1 MPEIQIIAKDNHK
14 TLVTTEGTSA
24 KLSEASVVL
33 VKVAASDVL
42 VVNREGTNAVIRLKN
57 GETIVIEGF
66 FSGTAEPKDNSL
78 VFQDENGQLI
88 WAKFKDAENDADADS
103 DADADADSDV
113 EPQALL
119 GEDLPAALPAEA
131 PQELVSD
138 VIYQPISSI
147 EPLLYHDAGVNP
159 WLWAAIPLVAGGII
173 AAASNHDS
181 NDDSS
186 APVDTTPP
194 STDGV
199 TFSVDPVTSDNVIN
213 ASEASGN
220 VTITGVL
227 KNIPADA
234 ANTAV
239 TVVINGVTYNATVDK
254 AAGTWTVSVPG
265 SALVADAD
273 KTIDATVTFKDA
285 AGNSS
290 SVNDTQT
297 YTIDTVA
304 PNTDEVDFSVD
315 SVTADN
321 VINASEAAG
330 EVTITGVLKNI
341 PADAANTVVTV
352 VVNGVSYTAT
362 VDKAAGTWTVNVP
375 GSGLVADTDK
385 TIDATVTFTDAAGN
399 SSTVSDTQLYTLDTT
414 APDVDGVNF
423 TVDSVTADNVIN
435 ASEAAGEVT
444 ITGVLKNIP
453 ADATTTVVTVVVN
466 GVSYTATV
474 DSTAGTWT
482 VSVPGSGLVAD
493 TDKTIDA
500 TVTFT
505 DAAGNSST
513 VSDTQTYTLD
523 TTAPTVVLEDVST
536 NDNTPALT
544 GTVSDPSA
552 TVVVTIDGVDY
563 PAVNNGDGTWTLADN
578 TLPTL
583 ADGPHTVTV
592 TATDAAGNKGT
603 DTGVVTVDTA
613 APNTG
618 TVNFSIDSVTA
629 DNVINAS
636 EASGNVT
643 VTGVLKN
650 VPADAA
656 NTVVT
661 VVINGQTY
669 TATVDSTAG
678 TWTVSVPGSELTADA
693 DKTIDAKVTFTDAA
707 GNSSSIN
714 DTQTYTIDTTAPD
727 APVIN
732 PVNGTDPI
740 TGTAE
745 PGSTVTV
752 TYPDGSTAS
761 VVAGPDGTWTVPNP
775 GLNDGDTVTAVTEDP
790 AGNTSG
796 PATAVVDA
804 VAPTVALDDVLTNDS
819 TPALTGTVS
828 DPTATVVVNVDGTD
842 YPAVNNGDGTWTL
855 VDNTLPTL
863 ADGPHTITVTAT
875 DAAGNVGT
883 DTGVVTVDTTAPA
896 APVIDPVNGTDPIT
910 GTAEPGSTVTVTYP
924 DGSTASVVAGP
935 DGTWTVPN
943 PGLNDGDTVT
953 AVTEDPAG
961 NTSGPAT
968 AVVDAVAPTV
978 ALDDVLTSDSTPALT
993 GTVSDPTATVVV
1005 NVDGTDYPAVNNGDG
1020 TWTLV
1025 DNTLPT
1031 LADGPH
1037 TITVTATDAA
1047 GNVGTDTGVV
1057 TVDTTAPA
1065 APVIDPVNGTDP
1077 ITGTAEPG
1085 STVTV
1090 TYPDGSTASVVAGP
1104 DGTWTVPNPGLN
1116 DGDTVTAVTEDP
1128 AGNTSGPATAVVDAV
1143 APTVALDDVLTS
1155 DSTPALTGTV
1165 SDPTATVVVNVDGTD
1180 YPAVN
1185 NGDGTWTLVDNTLP
1199 TLADGPHTITV
1210 TATDAAGNVGTD
1222 TGVVTVDTTA
1232 PAAPVIDPV
1241 NGTDPITGTAEPG
1254 STVTVTYPDGTTATV
1269 VAGTDGSWSVPNPG
1283 NLVDGDTVTA
1293 TATDP
1298 AGNTSLPGT
1307 GTVSADITAP
1317 VVALDDVLTNDSTP
1331 ALTGTVNDPTATV
1344 VVNVDGVDYP
1354 AVNNGD
1360 GTWTLA
1366 DNTLPTL
1373 ADGPHTITVTAT
1385 DAAGN
1390 VGNDTAVVT
1399 IDTVAPNAP
1408 VLDPINATDPVSGQA
1423 EPGSTVTVT
1432 YPDGTTA
1439 TVVAGT
1445 DGSWSVPN
1453 PGNLVDG
1460 DTVTATA
1467 TDPAGNTSLPGTGT
1481 VSADITAP
1489 VVALDD
1495 VLTNDS
1501 TPALTGTVND
1511 PTATVVVNV
1520 DGVDY
1525 PAVNNGDGTWTLAD
1539 NTLPTLADGPH
1550 TITVTATDAA
1560 GNVGNDT
1567 AVVTI
1572 DTVAPNAPV
1581 LDPINATDPVSG
1593 QAEPGST
1600 VTVTYPDGTTATVV
1614 AGTDGSWSV
1623 PNPGNL
1629 VDGDTVTATATDPAG
1644 NTSLP
1649 GTGTVSADITAPV
1662 VALDD
1667 VLTNDSTPALTGTVN
1682 DPTATV
1688 VVNVDGVDYPAV
1700 NNGDGTWTLADN
1712 TLPALTDGPHTI
1724 TVTAT
1729 DAAGNV
1735 GNDTAV
1741 VTIDTVAPNAPVLDP
1756 INATD
1761 PVSGQAEPGSTVTVT
1776 YPDGTTATVVAGTD
1790 GSWSVPNP
1798 GNLVDGDT
1806 VTATATD
1813 PAGNTSLPGTGTVS
1827 ADITAPVVALD
1838 DVLTNDST
1846 PALTGTVNDPT
1857 ATVVV
1862 NVDGVDYPAVNNG
1875 DGTWTLADNTLPAL
1889 TDGPHTITVTATDAA
1904 GNVGND
1910 TAVVTID
1917 TVAPNAPVLDPI
1929 NATDPVS
1936 GQAEPG
1942 STVTVT
1948 YPDGTTATVVAGTDG
1963 SWSVPNPGNLVDG
1976 DTVTATATDP
1986 AGNTSLPG
1994 TGTVSADITAPVVAL
2009 DDVLTNDSTPA
2020 LTGTVN
2026 DPTATVVV
2034 NVDGV
2039 DYPAVNNGDGTWT
2052 LADNTLPTLADGP
2065 HTITVTATDAA
2076 GNVGNDTAVVTI
2088 DTVAPNAPVLDPI
2101 NATDPVSGQA
2111 EPGSTVTVTYPDG
2124 TTATV
2129 VAGTDGSWSVPN
2141 PGNLVDG
2148 DTVTATAT
2156 DPAGN
2161 TSLPGTG
2168 TVSADI
2174 TAPVV
2179 ALDDVLTND
2188 STPALT
2194 GTVNDPTATVV
2205 VNVDGVD
2212 YPAVNNGDGT
2222 WTLADNTLPTLADG
2236 PHTITVT
2243 ATDAAGNV
2251 GNDTAVV
2258 TIDTSLPVVSL
2269 DDLTTNDTTPA
2280 LTGAIDDPTA
2290 TVVVNVDG
2298 IDYPAT
2304 NNGDGTWTLADNI
2317 LPALIDGPHTVTV
2330 TATDPAG
2337 NTATDTATLTI
2348 DTVPADLI
2356 GAITIP
2362 EDLNGDGILNADE
2375 LGTDGSFNAQVAL
2388 GPDAVDGTVVNVNGV
2403 NYTVTAADLANGYI
2417 TAAIP
2422 VTGEGPVAIHAE
2434 AVDAQGNV
2442 DVADADVTVTVDTVP
2457 ADLIGAITI
2466 PEDLNGD
2473 GILNADELGTD
2484 GSFNAQVALGPD
2496 ALDGTV
2502 VNVNGVNYTVTA
2514 ADLANGYITAAIPVT
2529 GEGPVAIHAE
2539 AVDAQGNVDVADA
2552 DVTVTVDTVPA
2563 DLIGAITIPEDL
2575 NGDGILNADELGTDG
2590 SFNAQVALGPDAIDG
2605 TVVNVNG
2612 TNYTVTAADLANGYI
2627 TATLDATAADPV
2639 TGQIVIHAEAVDAQG
2654 NVDVADADVTVTVDT
2669 VPADL
2674 IGAITIPEDL
2684 NGDGILNADELG
2696 TDGSFNAQVALGP
2709 DAIDGTVVNVNGT
2722 NYTVTAA
2729 DLANGYITAAIPVTG
2744 EGPVAIH
2751 AEAVDAQGNVD
2762 VADADV
2768 TVTVDTVPADL
2779 IGAITIP
2786 EDLNGDGILN
2796 ADELGTDGSFNAQ
2809 VALGPDAVDGTVV
2822 NVNGVNY
2829 TVTAADLANG
2839 YITAAIPVT
2848 GEGPVAI
2855 HAEAVDAQGNVDV
2868 ADADVT
2874 VTVDTV
2880 PADLIGAITIPE
2892 DLNGDGILNADEL
2905 GTDGSFNA
2913 QVALGPDALDGTVVN
2928 VNGVNYTVTAAD
2940 LANGYITAAIPVT
2953 GEGPVAIHAE
2963 AVDAQ
2968 GNVDVAD
2975 ADVTVTVD
2983 TVPADLIGAI
2993 TIPEDL
2999 NGDGILN
3006 ADELGTDGSFNAQ
3019 VALGPD
3025 AIDGTV
3031 VNVNGTNYT
3040 VTAADLANGYITAA
3054 IPVTGEGPVAIHAE
3068 AVDAQGNVDVADADV
3083 TVTVDTV
3090 PADLIGAITIPEDLN
3105 GDGILNADELGT
3117 DGSFNAQVA
3126 LGPDAIDGTVVNVNG
3141 TNYTVTAA
3149 DLANGY
3155 ITAAIP
3161 VTGEGPVAIH
3171 AEAVDAQGNVD
3182 VADAD
3187 VTVTVDTVPA
3197 DLIGAITIP
3206 EDLNGDGILNAD
3218 ELGTD
3223 GSFNAQVALGP
3234 DAVDG
3239 TVVNVNGVNYT
3250 VTAADLANG
3259 YITAAIPVTG
3269 EGPVAIHAEAVDA
3282 QGNVDVADADVT
3294 VTVDTVPA
3302 DLIGAIT
3309 IPEDLNGDGILNA
3322 DELGTDG
3329 SFNAQVAL
3337 GPDALDGTVVNVNG
3351 VNYTVTAADLANG
3364 YITAAIPVTGEG
3376 PVAIH
3381 AEAVDAQGNVDVADA
3396 DVTVT
3401 VDTVPADLIGAITI
3415 PEDLNGDGILN
3426 ADELG
3431 TDGSFNAQVALG
3443 PDAIDGT
3450 VVNVNGTNYTVTAAD
3465 LANGYIT
3472 AAIPV
3477 TGEGP
3482 VAIHAEA
3489 VDAQGNVDVADA
3501 DVTVTVDTVPADLI
3515 GAITIPEDLNGDGI
3529 LNADELGTDG
3539 SFNAQVALGPDAIDG
3554 TVVNVNGTNYTV
3566 TAADLAN
3573 GYITAAIP
3581 VTGEGPVAIH
3591 AEAVD
3596 AQGNVD
3602 VADADVTVTVDTV
3615 PADLIGA
3622 ITIPEDLNG
3631 DGILNAD
3638 ELGTDGS
3645 FNAQVALGP
3654 DAIDGTVVNVNGT
3667 NYTVTAADLAN
3678 GYITAAIPV
3687 TGEGPVAI
3695 HAEAVDAQ
3703 GNVDVADADVTVTVD
3718 TVPADLIGAITIP
3731 EDLNGDGI
3739 LNADEL
3745 GTDGSFNA
3753 QVALGP
3759 DAVDGTVV
3767 NVNGVNYTVTA
3778 ADLANGYITAAIP
3791 VTGEGPVAIH
3801 AEAVD
3806 AQGNVDV
3813 ADADVTVTVDT
3824 VPADLIGAITI
3835 PEDLN
3840 GDGILNADE
3849 LGTDGSFNAQVA
3861 LGPDALDGTVVN
3873 VNGVNYTVT
3882 AADLANGYI
3891 TAAIPV
3897 TGEGPVAIHA
3907 EAVDAQGNVDVADAD
3922 VTVTVDTVPAD
3933 LIGAITIPED
3943 LNGDG
3948 ILNADELGT
3957 DGSFNAQVALGP
3969 DAIDGTV
3976 VNVNGT
3982 NYTVTAA
3989 DLANGYITA
3998 AIPVTGEGPV
4008 AIHAE
4013 AVDAQ
4018 GNVDVADADVTV
4030 TVDTVPADLIG
4041 AITIPEDLNGDGI
4054 LNADELGTDG
4064 SFNAQVALGPD
4075 AIDGTVVN
4083 VNGVNYTVTAADLAN
4098 GYITAAIPVTGEGPV
4113 AIHAEAVD
4121 AQGNVDVADADVTVT
4136 VDTVPADLIGA
4147 ITIPE
4152 DLNGDGILNA
4162 DELGTDGSFNAQVA
4176 LGPDAIDG
4184 TVVNVNGT
4192 NYTVTAADLANGY
4205 ITATLDATAAD
4216 PVTGQIVI
4224 HAEAVDAQGNVD
4236 VADADV
4242 TVTVDTVPADLIGAI
4257 TIPEDL
4263 NGDGILN
4270 ADELG
4275 TDGSFNAQVAL
4286 GPDAVD
4292 GTVVNVNGTN
4302 YTVTAADLAN
4312 GYITAAI
4319 PVTGEGPV
4327 AIHAEAVDA
4336 QGNVDVADADVTVTV
4351 DTVPADLIGAITI
4364 PEDLNG
4370 DGILNADELG
4380 TDGSF
4385 NAQVALGPD
4394 AVDGTVVNVNG
4405 TNYTVT
4411 AADLANGYIT
4421 AAIPV
4426 TGEGPVAIHAEAVD
4440 AQGNVDV
4447 ADADVT
4453 VTVDTVP
4460 ADLIGAITIPEDLNG
4475 DGILNAD
4482 ELGTDGSF
4490 NAQVAL
4496 GPDALDGTV
4505 VNVNGTNYTVT
4516 AADLANGYITAAIPV
4531 TGEGP
4536 VAIHA
4541 EAVDAQGNVDVA
4553 DADVTVTV
4561 DTVPA
4566 DLIGA
4571 ITIPEDLNGDGILN
4585 ADELGTDGS
4594 FNAQVA
4600 LGPDAIDG
4608 TVVNVNGT
4616 NYTVTAADLANGYI
4630 TAAIPVT
4637 GEGPVAIH
4645 AEAVDAQGNVD
4656 VADADVTVTVDTVP
4670 ADLIGAI
4677 TIPEDLNGDGILNAD
4692 ELGTDGSF
4700 NAQVALGPD
4709 AVDGTVVNVNGVNY
4723 TVTAAD
4729 LANGY
4734 ITAAI
4739 PVTGEGP
4746 VAIHA
4751 EAVDAQGNVDVADAD
4766 VTVTVDTVPADLIG
4780 AITIPE
4786 DLNGDGILNAAEL
4799 GTDGTFNAQV
4809 ALGPDAVDGTVV
4821 NVNGTNYTVTAADLA
4836 NGYITATLDATAADP
4851 VTGQIVIHA
4860 EAVDAQGNVDVADA
4874 DVTLTIDTTP
4884 QDLITAITVPEDL
4897 NGDGILNAAE
4907 LGTDGTFNAQVALGP
4922 DAVDGTVVNVNGTN
4936 YTVTAADLANGYITA
4951 TLDAT
4956 AADPVT
4962 GQIVIH
4968 AEAVDAQGNV
4978 DVADADV
4985 TLTIDTTPQDL
4996 ITAITVPEDLNGDGI
5011 LNAAELGTDGTFN
5024 AQVALG
5030 PDAVDGT
5037 VVNVNGTNYTVTAAD
5052 LANGY
5057 ITATLDATAADP
5069 VTGQIVIHAEA
5080 VDAQGNVDVADAD
5093 VTLTID
5099 TTPQDLI
5106 TAITVPEDLN
5116 GDGILNAAELGTD
5129 GTFNAQVAL
5138 GPDAIDGTVVN
5149 VNGTNYTVTAADLA
5163 NGYITAILAATA
5175 ADPVTGQIVIHAEAV
5190 DAQGNVDVADADVTV
5205 TLDVTPPDIT
5215 TTVLAIDSVTADN
5228 ILDATEAGG
5237 TVTLTGTLTNVPADA
5252 TTTGVV
5258 VTINGNDYTATVDAI
5273 AGTWTVNVA
5282 GNDLALDPD
5291 LTVDAK
5297 ATFTDLAGNSSTLQD
5312 TQTYTLAGS
5321 ITAFDNTDHAVLS
5334 PKPALVGDD
5343 VSLGSTSYLVLTSV
5357 AGLDLQL
5364 GGNSL
5369 GFTVAA
5375 GHEGDVTFQYSGL
5388 IDAAV
5393 LSDYKLVVQK
5403 FNTTTNQWESIHGDA
5418 NSSLISLHLLGIGT
5432 GNVPGA
5438 VLDGLDAGQYRA
5450 FLAYDGLL
5458 GLGVLGTLSA
5468 TMDDY
5473 DLSVAGGY
5481 EIGNAEGNVITDPDP
5496 TTGQVDQVTAN
5507 TYVSSVNGHPIDA
5520 DGETFAGTYGTIT
5533 FYQDGSYVYVPNA
5546 DGSGVGQTDV
5556 FTYTLTDSVTGA
5568 TGQANLNI
5576 VFDSIRAAD
5585 NLVEVE
5591 LNPQYQLVGTETDS
5605 AFYGV
5610 LLNVGNIVDL
5620 QLLTVDTVD
5629 FTIGAGQE
5637 GVATFNFNSL
5647 IGASALGDYNVV
5659 LQKYNDVTGQWE
5671 AVNGTGDRSLLNLT
5685 LLGNTPTAQIGGLTE
5700 GEYRAFLS
5708 FNGLVGGAVAVTLNG
5723 SVDVYNPAVITGYD
5737 VVAAHGN
5744 LISDPNTNG
5753 DVDIA
5758 TPNSII
5764 SEVNGVAVS
5773 ASPTEI
5779 IGTHGTLLIYANG
5792 DYTYTPNADS
5802 AGLGQVDQFTY
5813 TLLDPA
5819 SNTTS
5824 QATFYVHLDSKVVDM
5839 NWDAADPSQP
5849 ATVTITAVDDAVNA
5863 AIAAEP
5869 HLIEDDRALGSAT
5882 YLALLSLAGINLQAP
5897 LPFVNSTV
5905 EFNVGAGETGTATF
5919 KYSSL
5924 INEGALGDYQLV
5936 VQKFNTAT
5944 NRWES
5949 ITGSSEA
5956 SLLNLSVLGIG
5967 VNATPGVVV
5976 EGLDEGQYRAFMTY
5990 NGLYGKSI
5998 LGTLSGTMDVYDPNQ
6013 IDFTGLA
6020 SEGNVITGLGV
6031 GTNADAVT
6039 GYTIVDSVTVNGVTT
6054 NVDPNTG
6061 TIIQGQY
6068 GTLQIFANGDY
6079 IYTPNNTNANLGLV
6093 DHFTYTLADPLG
6105 GNISASLDFTIGNST
6120 PVIAVD
6126 DLAVAVVNP
6135 EYLQIGNDVAVDS
6148 YLYVALLSLTDNF
6161 DFQLGGQGVDFT
6173 LTDSTLNDVTFNYS
6187 ALIDASLLADYVLVV
6202 QKFDTATNQWVAVNG
6217 TGEADLL
6224 SLAAFGGNS
6233 VTLEGLAAGQYRAYM
6248 TYAGSGVG
6256 VSLLGTL
6263 SVQKDVFDATN
6274 ITGFSTQVAEG
6285 NVIHD
6290 VGLNGHADTA
6300 SGFSTVTS
6308 VDFNGTSYTVNA
6320 TGVTTIVGDH
6330 GTLSIYAN
6338 GNYSYQPNGEAA
6350 SLGQVDQFT
6359 YTLSDGLNTS
6369 QATLYLHI
6377 DSDAVDM
6384 TWNTSDPSQPATINA
6399 VDAIDNVVSA
6409 GVDIVPQ
6416 AEFGVAVGNANYLAL
6431 IGITQDFN
6439 VPVLG
6444 TPSVGFTIEA
6454 GHEAEV
6460 TFSYGAALSVSLLND
6475 YKVVLQ
6481 QKGADGSWYNID
6493 GGTSTGLLNIGL
6505 LGSGGFGATVQLDQG
6520 EYRAFMVYTG
6530 VGLGLLGRMDVVK
6543 DDFDYTVASTNT
6555 AVVAE
6560 GNVLTDDV
6568 TTLATQ
6574 VITVTS
6580 EVVDALPQTVG
6591 IDTEIV
6597 GAYGTLVIST
6607 NGHYTYTP
6615 NTADLSAIGKVDSF
6629 TYTIRDAITGT
6640 TDTATLH
6647 VQVGS
6652 PDVTVTWNT
6661 ADPSLDGIVPAPIAN
6676 PDEISVNSILVNA
6689 MTNIDPLDNGQG
6701 SFSTPLGTPIT
6712 PRTGTM
6718 TYNFTVDA
6726 NDMSDVT
6733 IYAVPGAGLS
6743 VLPSYTITVTNSAGV
6758 VVGTVTG
6765 TSLANAVSLLDG
6777 GVRLTLNDLEAGTYT
6792 ATISSRNILGLG
6804 YTTSVYMGETIT
6816 HLDSYD
6822 YTGANGGVVSGNVL
6836 EGDAIGGV
6844 ADIAEGS
6851 QLYVLNTTTGTY
6863 ELALGQAIDTGT
6875 GTLHMYANGSYTY
6888 LPSTSS
6894 TAASDVIEYKLV
6906 SGITGQES
6914 SSSLTIN
6921 LDKEFNLS
6929 TGDDIVVSSAG
6940 QDVLNSNA
6948 GGSDTLVFNVLN
6960 NADNAGGNGVDT
6972 WNNFHVGPTASD
6984 TDADKIDISSLLVG
6998 YTGNGTA
7005 ASFAGY
7011 LTVTSDGTNTTVS
7024 IDRDGAGTT
7033 YATTDLLVLNNTDTT
7048 LDQLLQNNQIIF

>member
-1 MPEIQIIAKDNHK
+1 MAAGQYAP
-14 TLVTTEGTSA
+14 
-24 KLSEASVVL
+24 VL
-33 VKVAASDVL
+33 DPI
-42 VVNREGTNAVIRLKN
+42 NATDPV
-57 GETIVIEGF
+57 
-66 FSGTAEPKDNSL
+66 SGQAEP
-78 VFQDENGQLI
+78 G
-88 WAKFKDAENDADADS
+88 
-103 DADADADSDV
+103 
-113 EPQALL
+113 
-119 GEDLPAALPAEA
+119 
-131 PQELVSD
+131 
-138 VIYQPISSI
+138 
-147 EPLLYHDAGVNP
+147 
-159 WLWAAIPLVAGGII
+159 
-173 AAASNHDS
+173 
-181 NDDSS
+181 
-186 APVDTTPP
+186 
-194 STDGV
+194 ST
-199 TFSVDPVTSDNVIN
+199 
-213 ASEASGN
+213 
-220 VTITGVL
+220 
-227 KNIPADA
+227 
-234 ANTAV
+234 V
-239 TVVINGVTYNATVDK
+239 TVTYPD
-254 AAGTWTVSVPG
+254 GT
-265 SALVADAD
+265 
-273 KTIDATVTFKDA
+273 
-285 AGNSS
+285 
-290 SVNDTQT
+290 
-297 YTIDTVA
+297 
-304 PNTDEVDFSVD
+304 
-315 SVTADN
+315 
-321 VINASEAAG
+321 
-330 EVTITGVLKNI
+330 
-341 PADAANTVVTV
+341 
-352 VVNGVSYTAT
+352 TAT
-362 VDKAAGTWTVNVP
+362 VVAGTDGSWSVP
-375 GSGLVADTDK
+375 NPGNLVDGD
-385 TIDATVTFTDAAGN
+385 TVTATATDPAGN
-399 SSTVSDTQLYTLDTT
+399 TSLPGTGTVSADIT
-414 APDVDGVNF
+414 APVVALDDV
-423 TVDSVTADNVIN
+423 
-435 ASEAAGEVT
+435 
-444 ITGVLKNIP
+444 L
-453 ADATTTVVTVVVN
+453 
-466 GVSYTATV
+466 
-474 DSTAGTWT
+474 
-482 VSVPGSGLVAD
+482 
-493 TDKTIDA
+493 
-500 TVTFT
+500 
-505 DAAGNSST
+505 
-513 VSDTQTYTLD
+513 
-523 TTAPTVVLEDVST
+523 T
-536 NDNTPALT
+536 NDSTPALT
-544 GTVSDPSA
+544 GTVNDPTA
-552 TVVVTIDGVDY
+552 TVVVNVDGVDY

-583 ADGPHTVTV
+583 ADGPHT
-592 TATDAAGNKGT
+592 
-603 DTGVVTVDTA
+603 
-613 APNTG
+613 
-618 TVNFSIDSVTA
+618 
-629 DNVINAS
+629 
-636 EASGNVT
+636 
-643 VTGVLKN
+643 
-650 VPADAA
+650 
-656 NTVVT
+656 
-661 VVINGQTY
+661 
-669 TATVDSTAG
+669 
-678 TWTVSVPGSELTADA
+678 
-693 DKTIDAKVTFTDAA
+693 
-707 GNSSSIN
+707 
-714 DTQTYTIDTTAPD
+714 
-727 APVIN
+727 
-732 PVNGTDPI
+732 
-740 TGTAE
+740 
-745 PGSTVTV
+745 
-752 TYPDGSTAS
+752 
-761 VVAGPDGTWTVPNP
+761 
-775 GLNDGDTVTAVTEDP
+775 
-790 AGNTSG
+790 
-796 PATAVVDA
+796 
-804 VAPTVALDDVLTNDS
+804 
-819 TPALTGTVS
+819 
-828 DPTATVVVNVDGTD
+828 
-842 YPAVNNGDGTWTL
+842 
-855 VDNTLPTL
+855 
-863 ADGPHTITVTAT
+863 ITVTAT
-875 DAAGNVGT
+875 DAAGNVG
-883 DTGVVTVDTTAPA
+883 
-896 APVIDPVNGTDPIT
+896 
-910 GTAEPGSTVTVTYP
+910 
-924 DGSTASVVAGP
+924 
-935 DGTWTVPN
+935 
-943 PGLNDGDTVT
+943 ND
-953 AVTEDPAG
+953 
-961 NTSGPAT
+961 T
-968 AVVDAVAPTV
+968 AVVTIDTVAPNAPV
-978 ALDDVLTSDSTPALT
+978 LDPI
-993 GTVSDPTATVVV
+993 
-1005 NVDGTDYPAVNNGDG
+1005 N
-1020 TWTLV
+1020 
-1025 DNTLPT
+1025 
-1031 LADGPH
+1031 
-1037 TITVTATDAA
+1037 ATD
-1047 GNVGTDTGVV
+1047 
-1057 TVDTTAPA
+1057 
-1065 APVIDPVNGTDP
+1065 PV
-1077 ITGTAEPG
+1077 
-1085 STVTV
+1085 
-1090 TYPDGSTASVVAGP
+1090 
-1104 DGTWTVPNPGLN
+1104 
-1116 DGDTVTAVTEDP
+1116 
-1128 AGNTSGPATAVVDAV
+1128 SGQ
-1143 APTVALDDVLTS
+1143 
-1155 DSTPALTGTV
+1155 
-1165 SDPTATVVVNVDGTD
+1165 
-1180 YPAVN
+1180 
-1185 NGDGTWTLVDNTLP
+1185 
-1199 TLADGPHTITV
+1199 
-1210 TATDAAGNVGTD
+1210 
-1222 TGVVTVDTTA
+1222 
-1232 PAAPVIDPV
+1232 
-1241 NGTDPITGTAEPG
+1241 AEPG

-1875 DGTWTLADNTLPAL
+1875 DGTWTLADNTLPTLA
-1889 TDGPHTITVTATDAA
+1889 DGPHTITVTATDAA

-2258 TIDTSLPVVSL
+2258 TIDTVAPNAPVLDPINATDPVSGQAEPGSTVTVTYPDGTTATVVAGTDGSWSVPNPGNLVDGDTVTATATDPAGNTSLPGTGTVSADITAPVVALDDVLTNDSTPALTGTVNDPTATVVVNVDGVDYPAVNNGDGTWTLADNTLPALTDGPHTITVTATDAAGNVGNDTAVVTIDTVAPNAPVLDPINATDPVSGQAEPGSTVTVTYPDGTTATVVAGPDGSWSVPNPGNLVDGDTVTATATDPAGNTSLPGTGTVSADITAPVVALDDVLTNDSTPALTGTVNDPTATVVVNVDGVDYPAVNNGDGTWTLADNTLPTLADGPHTITVTATDAAGNVGNDTAVVTIDTSLPVVSL

-2304 NNGDGTWTLADNI
+2304 NNGDGTWTLADNT
-2317 LPALIDGPHTVTV
+2317 LPALIDGPHTVAV

-2388 GPDAVDGTVVNVNGV
+2388 GPDALDGTVVNVNGV

-2590 SFNAQVALGPDAIDG
+2590 SFNAQVALGPDALDG

-2612 TNYTVTAADLANGYI
+2612 V
-2627 TATLDATAADPV
+2627 
-2639 TGQIVIHAEAVDAQG
+2639 
-2654 NVDVADADVTVTVDT
+2654 
-2669 VPADL
+2669 
-2674 IGAITIPEDL
+2674 
-2684 NGDGILNADELG
+2684 
-2696 TDGSFNAQVALGP
+2696 
-2709 DAIDGTVVNVNGT
+2709 

-2809 VALGPDAVDGTVV
+2809 VALGPDALDGTVV
-2822 NVNGVNY
+2822 NVNGTNY

-3025 AIDGTV
+3025 AVDGTV
-3031 VNVNGTNYT
+3031 VNVNGT
-3040 VTAADLANGYITAA
+3040 
-3054 IPVTGEGPVAIHAE
+3054 
-3068 AVDAQGNVDVADADV
+3068 
-3083 TVTVDTV
+3083 
-3090 PADLIGAITIPEDLN
+3090 
-3105 GDGILNADELGT
+3105 
-3117 DGSFNAQVA
+3117 
-3126 LGPDAIDGTVVNVNG
+3126 
-3141 TNYTVTAA
+3141 
-3149 DLANGY
+3149 
-3155 ITAAIP
+3155 
-3161 VTGEGPVAIH
+3161 
-3171 AEAVDAQGNVD
+3171 
-3182 VADAD
+3182 
-3187 VTVTVDTVPA
+3187 
-3197 DLIGAITIP
+3197 
-3206 EDLNGDGILNAD
+3206 
-3218 ELGTD
+3218 
-3223 GSFNAQVALGP
+3223 
-3234 DAVDG
+3234 
-3239 TVVNVNGVNYT
+3239 NYT

-3376 PVAIH
+3376 PVA
-3381 AEAVDAQGNVDVADA
+3381 
-3396 DVTVT
+3396 
-3401 VDTVPADLIGAITI
+3401 
-3415 PEDLNGDGILN
+3415 
-3426 ADELG
+3426 
-3431 TDGSFNAQVALG
+3431 
-3443 PDAIDGT
+3443 
-3450 VVNVNGTNYTVTAAD
+3450 
-3465 LANGYIT
+3465 
-3472 AAIPV
+3472 
-3477 TGEGP
+3477 
-3482 VAIHAEA
+3482 
-3489 VDAQGNVDVADA
+3489 
-3501 DVTVTVDTVPADLI
+3501 
-3515 GAITIPEDLNGDGI
+3515 
-3529 LNADELGTDG
+3529 
-3539 SFNAQVALGPDAIDG
+3539 
-3554 TVVNVNGTNYTV
+3554 
-3566 TAADLAN
+3566 
-3573 GYITAAIP
+3573 
-3581 VTGEGPVAIH
+3581 
-3591 AEAVD
+3591 
-3596 AQGNVD
+3596 
-3602 VADADVTVTVDTV
+3602 
-3615 PADLIGA
+3615 
-3622 ITIPEDLNG
+3622 
-3631 DGILNAD
+3631 
-3638 ELGTDGS
+3638 
-3645 FNAQVALGP
+3645 
-3654 DAIDGTVVNVNGT
+3654 
-3667 NYTVTAADLAN
+3667 
-3678 GYITAAIPV
+3678 
-3687 TGEGPVAI
+3687 
-3695 HAEAVDAQ
+3695 
-3703 GNVDVADADVTVTVD
+3703 
-3718 TVPADLIGAITIP
+3718 
-3731 EDLNGDGI
+3731 
-3739 LNADEL
+3739 
-3745 GTDGSFNA
+3745 
-3753 QVALGP
+3753 
-3759 DAVDGTVV
+3759 
-3767 NVNGVNYTVTA
+3767 
-3778 ADLANGYITAAIP
+3778 
-3791 VTGEGPVAIH
+3791 
-3801 AEAVD
+3801 
-3806 AQGNVDV
+3806 
-3813 ADADVTVTVDT
+3813 
-3824 VPADLIGAITI
+3824 
-3835 PEDLN
+3835 
-3840 GDGILNADE
+3840 
-3849 LGTDGSFNAQVA
+3849 
-3861 LGPDALDGTVVN
+3861 
-3873 VNGVNYTVT
+3873 
-3882 AADLANGYI
+3882 
-3891 TAAIPV
+3891 
-3897 TGEGPVAIHA
+3897 
-3907 EAVDAQGNVDVADAD
+3907 
-3922 VTVTVDTVPAD
+3922 
-3933 LIGAITIPED
+3933 
-3943 LNGDG
+3943 
-3948 ILNADELGT
+3948 
-3957 DGSFNAQVALGP
+3957 
-3969 DAIDGTV
+3969 
-3976 VNVNGT
+3976 
-3982 NYTVTAA
+3982 
-3989 DLANGYITA
+3989 
-3998 AIPVTGEGPV
+3998 
-4008 AIHAE
+4008 
-4013 AVDAQ
+4013 
-4018 GNVDVADADVTV
+4018 
-4030 TVDTVPADLIG
+4030 
-4041 AITIPEDLNGDGI
+4041 
-4054 LNADELGTDG
+4054 
-4064 SFNAQVALGPD
+4064 
-4075 AIDGTVVN
+4075 
-4083 VNGVNYTVTAADLAN
+4083 
-4098 GYITAAIPVTGEGPV
+4098 
-4113 AIHAEAVD
+4113 
-4121 AQGNVDVADADVTVT
+4121 
-4136 VDTVPADLIGA
+4136 
-4147 ITIPE
+4147 
-4152 DLNGDGILNA
+4152 
-4162 DELGTDGSFNAQVA
+4162 
-4176 LGPDAIDG
+4176 
-4184 TVVNVNGT
+4184 
-4192 NYTVTAADLANGY
+4192 
-4205 ITATLDATAAD
+4205 
-4216 PVTGQIVI
+4216 I

-4453 VTVDTVP
+4453 LTIDTTP
-4460 ADLIGAITIPEDLNG
+4460 QDLITAITVPEDLNG
-4475 DGILNAD
+4475 DGILNA
-4482 ELGTDGSF
+4482 
-4490 NAQVAL
+4490 A
-4496 GPDALDGTV
+4496 
-4505 VNVNGTNYTVT
+4505 
-4516 AADLANGYITAAIPV
+4516 
-4531 TGEGP
+4531 
-4536 VAIHA
+4536 
-4541 EAVDAQGNVDVA
+4541 
-4553 DADVTVTV
+4553 
-4561 DTVPA
+4561 
-4566 DLIGA
+4566 
-4571 ITIPEDLNGDGILN
+4571 
-4585 ADELGTDGS
+4585 
-4594 FNAQVA
+4594 
-4600 LGPDAIDG
+4600 
-4608 TVVNVNGT
+4608 
-4616 NYTVTAADLANGYI
+4616 
-4630 TAAIPVT
+4630 
-4637 GEGPVAIH
+4637 
-4645 AEAVDAQGNVD
+4645 
-4656 VADADVTVTVDTVP
+4656 
-4670 ADLIGAI
+4670 
-4677 TIPEDLNGDGILNAD
+4677 

-4709 AVDGTVVNVNGVNY
+4709 AVDGTVVNVNGTNY

-4734 ITAAI
+4734 ITATLDATAAD
-4739 PVTGEGP
+4739 PVTGQI
-4746 VAIHA
+4746 VIHA

-4766 VTVTVDTVPADLIG
+4766 VTLTIDTTPQDLIT
-4780 AITIPE
+4780 AITVPE

-4799 GTDGTFNAQV
+4799 GTDGSFNAQVALGPDAVDGTVVNVNGTNYTVTAADLANGYITATLDATAADPVTGQIVIHAEAVDAQGNVDVADADVTLTIDTTPQDLITAITVPEDLNGDGILNAAELGTDGSFNAQV

-4936 YTVTAADLANGYITA
+4936 YTVTAADITNGYITA
-4951 TLDAT
+4951 ILAAT

-5052 LANGY
+5052 
-5057 ITATLDATAADP
+5057 IT
-5069 VTGQIVIHAEA
+5069 
-5080 VDAQGNVDVADAD
+5080 
-5093 VTLTID
+5093 
-5099 TTPQDLI
+5099 
-5106 TAITVPEDLN
+5106 
-5116 GDGILNAAELGTD
+5116 
-5129 GTFNAQVAL
+5129 
-5138 GPDAIDGTVVN
+5138 
-5149 VNGTNYTVTAADLA
+5149 

-5215 TTVLAIDSVTADN
+5215 TTVLAIDPVTADN

-5369 GFTVAA
+5369 GFTVDA

-5819 SNTTS
+5819 SNITS

-6274 ITGFSTQVAEG
+6274 ITGYSTQVAEG

-6308 VDFNGTSYTVNA
+6308 VEFNGTAFAVNA

-6384 TWNTSDPSQPATINA
+6384 TWNTSDPSQPAVITVTP

-6416 AEFGVAVGNANYLAL
+6416 GELGVAVGSATYLAL
-6431 IGITQDFN
+6431 VGITEDLN
-6439 VPVLG
+6439 VSLLG
-6444 TPSVGFTIEA
+6444 TPSVAFTIDA
-6454 GHEAEV
+6454 GHEADV
-6460 TFSYGAALSVSLLND
+6460 TFAYAPVLSLSLFND

-6481 QKGADGSWYNID
+6481 QKGADGAWHNID
-6493 GGTSTGLLNIGL
+6493 GGSSTGLLNIGL
-6505 LGSGGFGATVQLDQG
+6505 LGNGGIGVTVPDLGQG

-6530 VGLGLLGRMDVVK
+6530 LGVGILGTMSVVK
-6543 DDFDYTVASTNT
+6543 DDFDYTVAPTNT
-6555 AVVAE
+6555 AVVAD

-6568 TTLATQ
+6568 TTLTTQ
-6574 VITVTS
+6574 VTTVTS
-6580 EVVDALPQTVG
+6580 EVVGALPQTVG
-6591 IDTEIV
+6591 TDTVIN

-6615 NTADLSAIGKVDSF
+6615 NTTDLSAIGKVDSF
-6629 TYTIRDAITGT
+6629 TYTIRDVLTGA

-6652 PDVTVTWNT
+6652 PDVTIAWDAANP
-6661 ADPSLDGIVPAPIAN
+6661 ANDGVVQLTAN
-6676 PDEISVNSILVNA
+6676 PDHVVTTTDFSNAADLPVDVASPVVSVNLIGSNSVVSDQFVVGA
-6689 MTNIDPLDNGQG
+6689 GTVANIDLSAVYTAQPL
-6701 SFSTPLGTPIT
+6701 
-6712 PRTGTM
+6712 
-6718 TYNFTVDA
+6718 A
-6726 NDMSDVT
+6726 
-6733 IYAVPGAGLS
+6733 S
-6743 VLPSYTITVTNSAGV
+6743 VLPTVSYVIQSWNGTAWVNTIYSGSQTALGSVATIQAGSVAFQDTVEH
-6758 VVGTVTG
+6758 
-6765 TSLANAVSLLDG
+6765 LA
-6777 GVRLTLNDLEAGTYT
+6777 AGTYRVQYT
-6792 ATISSRNILGLG
+6792 LTGVSLGATSLDTNVS
-6804 YTTSVYMGETIT
+6804 TTTV
-6816 HLDSYD
+6816 HLDTYRSD
-6822 YTGANGGVVSGNVL
+6822 WISGNVL
-6836 EGDAIGGV
+6836 AGDNIGGV
-6844 ADIAEGS
+6844 ADTGILSHEGAKLQVWDNAQNAYVDAVGQTINTGNGVLIMQSNGEYEYRPNDVTTTTQLASTDSINYKIVSVTGGVES
-6851 QLYVLNTTTGTY
+6851 QSTLTIDLTHTDYNLLYTSTSANDTFTTGT
-6863 ELALGQAIDTGT
+6863 
-6875 GTLHMYANGSYTY
+6875 
-6888 LPSTSS
+6888 
-6894 TAASDVIEYKLV
+6894 
-6906 SGITGQES
+6906 
-6914 SSSLTIN
+6914 
-6921 LDKEFNLS
+6921 
-6929 TGDDIVVSSAG
+6929 
-6940 QDVLNSNA
+6940 
-6948 GGSDTLVFNVLN
+6948 GSDTVIYQLLN
-6960 NADNAGGNGVDT
+6960 GTAATANNGANTGGNGVDT
-6972 WNNFHVGPTASD
+6972 WTDFHVGNVATDKQAD
-6984 TDADKIDISSLLVG
+6984 LIDIRALLDGDQTDANIG
-6998 YTGNGTA
+6998 Q
-7005 ASFAGY
+7005 Y
-7011 LTVTSDGTNTTVS
+7011 LNVTTSGGNTTIQ
-7024 IDRDGAGTT
+7024 IDRDGLSGLIPGNNFTT
-7033 YATTDLLVLNNTDTT
+7033 LLVLQGVTTTETELLNNG
-7048 LDQLLQNNQIIF
+7048 QILY

>member
-1 MPEIQIIAKDNHK
+1 MTATATDPAGN
-14 TLVTTEGTSA
+14 TSLPGTGTVSA
-24 KLSEASVVL
+24 DITAPVVAL
-33 VKVAASDVL
+33 DDVL
-42 VVNREGTNAVIRLKN
+42 
-57 GETIVIEGF
+57 
-66 FSGTAEPKDNSL
+66 
-78 VFQDENGQLI
+78 
-88 WAKFKDAENDADADS
+88 
-103 DADADADSDV
+103 
-113 EPQALL
+113 
-119 GEDLPAALPAEA
+119 
-131 PQELVSD
+131 
-138 VIYQPISSI
+138 
-147 EPLLYHDAGVNP
+147 
-159 WLWAAIPLVAGGII
+159 
-173 AAASNHDS
+173 
-181 NDDSS
+181 
-186 APVDTTPP
+186 
-194 STDGV
+194 
-199 TFSVDPVTSDNVIN
+199 
-213 ASEASGN
+213 
-220 VTITGVL
+220 
-227 KNIPADA
+227 
-234 ANTAV
+234 
-239 TVVINGVTYNATVDK
+239 
-254 AAGTWTVSVPG
+254 
-265 SALVADAD
+265 
-273 KTIDATVTFKDA
+273 
-285 AGNSS
+285 
-290 SVNDTQT
+290 
-297 YTIDTVA
+297 
-304 PNTDEVDFSVD
+304 
-315 SVTADN
+315 
-321 VINASEAAG
+321 
-330 EVTITGVLKNI
+330 
-341 PADAANTVVTV
+341 
-352 VVNGVSYTAT
+352 
-362 VDKAAGTWTVNVP
+362 
-375 GSGLVADTDK
+375 
-385 TIDATVTFTDAAGN
+385 
-399 SSTVSDTQLYTLDTT
+399 
-414 APDVDGVNF
+414 
-423 TVDSVTADNVIN
+423 
-435 ASEAAGEVT
+435 
-444 ITGVLKNIP
+444 
-453 ADATTTVVTVVVN
+453 
-466 GVSYTATV
+466 
-474 DSTAGTWT
+474 
-482 VSVPGSGLVAD
+482 
-493 TDKTIDA
+493 
-500 TVTFT
+500 
-505 DAAGNSST
+505 
-513 VSDTQTYTLD
+513 
-523 TTAPTVVLEDVST
+523 T
-536 NDNTPALT
+536 NDSTPALT
-544 GTVSDPSA
+544 GTVNDPTA
-552 TVVVTIDGVDY
+552 TVVVNVDGVDY

-583 ADGPHTVTV
+583 ADGPHT
-592 TATDAAGNKGT
+592 
-603 DTGVVTVDTA
+603 
-613 APNTG
+613 
-618 TVNFSIDSVTA
+618 
-629 DNVINAS
+629 
-636 EASGNVT
+636 
-643 VTGVLKN
+643 
-650 VPADAA
+650 
-656 NTVVT
+656 
-661 VVINGQTY
+661 
-669 TATVDSTAG
+669 
-678 TWTVSVPGSELTADA
+678 
-693 DKTIDAKVTFTDAA
+693 
-707 GNSSSIN
+707 
-714 DTQTYTIDTTAPD
+714 
-727 APVIN
+727 
-732 PVNGTDPI
+732 
-740 TGTAE
+740 
-745 PGSTVTV
+745 
-752 TYPDGSTAS
+752 
-761 VVAGPDGTWTVPNP
+761 
-775 GLNDGDTVTAVTEDP
+775 
-790 AGNTSG
+790 
-796 PATAVVDA
+796 
-804 VAPTVALDDVLTNDS
+804 
-819 TPALTGTVS
+819 
-828 DPTATVVVNVDGTD
+828 
-842 YPAVNNGDGTWTL
+842 
-855 VDNTLPTL
+855 
-863 ADGPHTITVTAT
+863 ITVTAT
-875 DAAGNVGT
+875 DAAGNVG
-883 DTGVVTVDTTAPA
+883 
-896 APVIDPVNGTDPIT
+896 
-910 GTAEPGSTVTVTYP
+910 
-924 DGSTASVVAGP
+924 
-935 DGTWTVPN
+935 
-943 PGLNDGDTVT
+943 ND
-953 AVTEDPAG
+953 
-961 NTSGPAT
+961 T
-968 AVVDAVAPTV
+968 AVVTIDTVAPNAPV
-978 ALDDVLTSDSTPALT
+978 LDPI
-993 GTVSDPTATVVV
+993 
-1005 NVDGTDYPAVNNGDG
+1005 N
-1020 TWTLV
+1020 
-1025 DNTLPT
+1025 
-1031 LADGPH
+1031 
-1037 TITVTATDAA
+1037 ATD
-1047 GNVGTDTGVV
+1047 
-1057 TVDTTAPA
+1057 
-1065 APVIDPVNGTDP
+1065 PV
-1077 ITGTAEPG
+1077 
-1085 STVTV
+1085 
-1090 TYPDGSTASVVAGP
+1090 
-1104 DGTWTVPNPGLN
+1104 
-1116 DGDTVTAVTEDP
+1116 
-1128 AGNTSGPATAVVDAV
+1128 SGQ
-1143 APTVALDDVLTS
+1143 
-1155 DSTPALTGTV
+1155 
-1165 SDPTATVVVNVDGTD
+1165 
-1180 YPAVN
+1180 
-1185 NGDGTWTLVDNTLP
+1185 
-1199 TLADGPHTITV
+1199 
-1210 TATDAAGNVGTD
+1210 
-1222 TGVVTVDTTA
+1222 
-1232 PAAPVIDPV
+1232 
-1241 NGTDPITGTAEPG
+1241 AEPG

-1776 YPDGTTATVVAGTD
+1776 YPDGTTATVVAG
-1790 GSWSVPNP
+1790 P
-1798 GNLVDGDT
+1798 
-1806 VTATATD
+1806 
-1813 PAGNTSLPGTGTVS
+1813 
-1827 ADITAPVVALD
+1827 
-1838 DVLTNDST
+1838 
-1846 PALTGTVNDPT
+1846 
-1857 ATVVV
+1857 
-1862 NVDGVDYPAVNNG
+1862 
-1875 DGTWTLADNTLPAL
+1875 
-1889 TDGPHTITVTATDAA
+1889 
-1904 GNVGND
+1904 
-1910 TAVVTID
+1910 
-1917 TVAPNAPVLDPI
+1917 
-1929 NATDPVS
+1929 
-1936 GQAEPG
+1936 
-1942 STVTVT
+1942 
-1948 YPDGTTATVVAGTDG
+1948 
-1963 SWSVPNPGNLVDG
+1963 
-1976 DTVTATATDP
+1976 
-1986 AGNTSLPG
+1986 
-1994 TGTVSADITAPVVAL
+1994 
-2009 DDVLTNDSTPA
+2009 
-2020 LTGTVN
+2020 
-2026 DPTATVVV
+2026 
-2034 NVDGV
+2034 
-2039 DYPAVNNGDGTWT
+2039 
-2052 LADNTLPTLADGP
+2052 
-2065 HTITVTATDAA
+2065 
-2076 GNVGNDTAVVTI
+2076 
-2088 DTVAPNAPVLDPI
+2088 
-2101 NATDPVSGQA
+2101 
-2111 EPGSTVTVTYPDG
+2111 
-2124 TTATV
+2124 
-2129 VAGTDGSWSVPN
+2129 DGSWSVPN

-2304 NNGDGTWTLADNI
+2304 NNGDGTWTLADNT
-2317 LPALIDGPHTVTV
+2317 LPALIDGPHTVAV

-2388 GPDAVDGTVVNVNGV
+2388 GPDALDGTVVNVNGVNYTVTAADLANGYITAAIPVTGEGPVAIHAEAVDAQGNVDVADADVTVTVDTVPADLIGAITIPEDLNGDGILNADELGKDGSFNAQVALGPDALDGTVVNVNGV

-2590 SFNAQVALGPDAIDG
+2590 SFNAQVALGPDALDG

-2612 TNYTVTAADLANGYI
+2612 T
-2627 TATLDATAADPV
+2627 
-2639 TGQIVIHAEAVDAQG
+2639 
-2654 NVDVADADVTVTVDT
+2654 
-2669 VPADL
+2669 
-2674 IGAITIPEDL
+2674 
-2684 NGDGILNADELG
+2684 
-2696 TDGSFNAQVALGP
+2696 
-2709 DAIDGTVVNVNGT
+2709 
-2722 NYTVTAA
+2722 
-2729 DLANGYITAAIPVTG
+2729 
-2744 EGPVAIH
+2744 
-2751 AEAVDAQGNVD
+2751 
-2762 VADADV
+2762 
-2768 TVTVDTVPADL
+2768 
-2779 IGAITIP
+2779 
-2786 EDLNGDGILN
+2786 
-2796 ADELGTDGSFNAQ
+2796 
-2809 VALGPDAVDGTVV
+2809 
-2822 NVNGVNY
+2822 NY

-3025 AIDGTV
+3025 AVDGTV
-3031 VNVNGTNYT
+3031 VNVNGT
-3040 VTAADLANGYITAA
+3040 
-3054 IPVTGEGPVAIHAE
+3054 
-3068 AVDAQGNVDVADADV
+3068 
-3083 TVTVDTV
+3083 
-3090 PADLIGAITIPEDLN
+3090 
-3105 GDGILNADELGT
+3105 
-3117 DGSFNAQVA
+3117 
-3126 LGPDAIDGTVVNVNG
+3126 
-3141 TNYTVTAA
+3141 
-3149 DLANGY
+3149 
-3155 ITAAIP
+3155 
-3161 VTGEGPVAIH
+3161 
-3171 AEAVDAQGNVD
+3171 
-3182 VADAD
+3182 
-3187 VTVTVDTVPA
+3187 
-3197 DLIGAITIP
+3197 
-3206 EDLNGDGILNAD
+3206 
-3218 ELGTD
+3218 
-3223 GSFNAQVALGP
+3223 
-3234 DAVDG
+3234 
-3239 TVVNVNGVNYT
+3239 NYT

-3376 PVAIH
+3376 PVA
-3381 AEAVDAQGNVDVADA
+3381 
-3396 DVTVT
+3396 
-3401 VDTVPADLIGAITI
+3401 
-3415 PEDLNGDGILN
+3415 
-3426 ADELG
+3426 
-3431 TDGSFNAQVALG
+3431 
-3443 PDAIDGT
+3443 
-3450 VVNVNGTNYTVTAAD
+3450 
-3465 LANGYIT
+3465 
-3472 AAIPV
+3472 
-3477 TGEGP
+3477 
-3482 VAIHAEA
+3482 
-3489 VDAQGNVDVADA
+3489 
-3501 DVTVTVDTVPADLI
+3501 
-3515 GAITIPEDLNGDGI
+3515 
-3529 LNADELGTDG
+3529 
-3539 SFNAQVALGPDAIDG
+3539 
-3554 TVVNVNGTNYTV
+3554 
-3566 TAADLAN
+3566 
-3573 GYITAAIP
+3573 
-3581 VTGEGPVAIH
+3581 
-3591 AEAVD
+3591 
-3596 AQGNVD
+3596 
-3602 VADADVTVTVDTV
+3602 
-3615 PADLIGA
+3615 
-3622 ITIPEDLNG
+3622 
-3631 DGILNAD
+3631 
-3638 ELGTDGS
+3638 
-3645 FNAQVALGP
+3645 
-3654 DAIDGTVVNVNGT
+3654 
-3667 NYTVTAADLAN
+3667 
-3678 GYITAAIPV
+3678 
-3687 TGEGPVAI
+3687 
-3695 HAEAVDAQ
+3695 
-3703 GNVDVADADVTVTVD
+3703 
-3718 TVPADLIGAITIP
+3718 
-3731 EDLNGDGI
+3731 
-3739 LNADEL
+3739 
-3745 GTDGSFNA
+3745 
-3753 QVALGP
+3753 
-3759 DAVDGTVV
+3759 
-3767 NVNGVNYTVTA
+3767 
-3778 ADLANGYITAAIP
+3778 
-3791 VTGEGPVAIH
+3791 
-3801 AEAVD
+3801 
-3806 AQGNVDV
+3806 
-3813 ADADVTVTVDT
+3813 
-3824 VPADLIGAITI
+3824 
-3835 PEDLN
+3835 
-3840 GDGILNADE
+3840 
-3849 LGTDGSFNAQVA
+3849 
-3861 LGPDALDGTVVN
+3861 
-3873 VNGVNYTVT
+3873 
-3882 AADLANGYI
+3882 
-3891 TAAIPV
+3891 
-3897 TGEGPVAIHA
+3897 
-3907 EAVDAQGNVDVADAD
+3907 
-3922 VTVTVDTVPAD
+3922 
-3933 LIGAITIPED
+3933 
-3943 LNGDG
+3943 
-3948 ILNADELGT
+3948 
-3957 DGSFNAQVALGP
+3957 
-3969 DAIDGTV
+3969 
-3976 VNVNGT
+3976 
-3982 NYTVTAA
+3982 
-3989 DLANGYITA
+3989 
-3998 AIPVTGEGPV
+3998 
-4008 AIHAE
+4008 
-4013 AVDAQ
+4013 
-4018 GNVDVADADVTV
+4018 
-4030 TVDTVPADLIG
+4030 
-4041 AITIPEDLNGDGI
+4041 
-4054 LNADELGTDG
+4054 
-4064 SFNAQVALGPD
+4064 
-4075 AIDGTVVN
+4075 
-4083 VNGVNYTVTAADLAN
+4083 
-4098 GYITAAIPVTGEGPV
+4098 
-4113 AIHAEAVD
+4113 
-4121 AQGNVDVADADVTVT
+4121 
-4136 VDTVPADLIGA
+4136 
-4147 ITIPE
+4147 
-4152 DLNGDGILNA
+4152 
-4162 DELGTDGSFNAQVA
+4162 
-4176 LGPDAIDG
+4176 
-4184 TVVNVNGT
+4184 
-4192 NYTVTAADLANGY
+4192 
-4205 ITATLDATAAD
+4205 
-4216 PVTGQIVI
+4216 I

-4453 VTVDTVP
+4453 LTIDTTP
-4460 ADLIGAITIPEDLNG
+4460 QDLITAIT
-4475 DGILNAD
+4475 
-4482 ELGTDGSF
+4482 
-4490 NAQVAL
+4490 V
-4496 GPDALDGTV
+4496 
-4505 VNVNGTNYTVT
+4505 
-4516 AADLANGYITAAIPV
+4516 
-4531 TGEGP
+4531 
-4536 VAIHA
+4536 
-4541 EAVDAQGNVDVA
+4541 
-4553 DADVTVTV
+4553 
-4561 DTVPA
+4561 
-4566 DLIGA
+4566 
-4571 ITIPEDLNGDGILN
+4571 
-4585 ADELGTDGS
+4585 
-4594 FNAQVA
+4594 
-4600 LGPDAIDG
+4600 
-4608 TVVNVNGT
+4608 
-4616 NYTVTAADLANGYI
+4616 
-4630 TAAIPVT
+4630 
-4637 GEGPVAIH
+4637 
-4645 AEAVDAQGNVD
+4645 
-4656 VADADVTVTVDTVP
+4656 
-4670 ADLIGAI
+4670 
-4677 TIPEDLNGDGILNAD
+4677 PEDLNGDGILNAD

-4709 AVDGTVVNVNGVNY
+4709 AVDGTVVNVNGTNYTVTAADLTNGYITATLDATAADPVTGQIVIHAEAVDAQGNVDVADADVTLTIDTTPQDLITAITVPEDLNGDGILNAAELGTDGSFNAQVALGPDAVDGTVVNVNGTNY

-4734 ITAAI
+4734 ITATLDATAAD
-4739 PVTGEGP
+4739 PVTGQI
-4746 VAIHA
+4746 VIHA

-4766 VTVTVDTVPADLIG
+4766 VTVTIDTTPQDLIT
-4780 AITIPE
+4780 AITVPE

-4799 GTDGTFNAQV
+4799 GTDGSFNAQV

-4936 YTVTAADLANGYITA
+4936 YTVTAADITNGYITA
-4951 TLDAT
+4951 
-4956 AADPVT
+4956 
-4962 GQIVIH
+4962 
-4968 AEAVDAQGNV
+4968 
-4978 DVADADV
+4978 
-4985 TLTIDTTPQDL
+4985 
-4996 ITAITVPEDLNGDGI
+4996 I
-5011 LNAAELGTDGTFN
+5011 LA
-5024 AQVALG
+5024 
-5030 PDAVDGT
+5030 
-5037 VVNVNGTNYTVTAAD
+5037 
-5052 LANGY
+5052 
-5057 ITATLDATAADP
+5057 ATAADP

-5149 VNGTNYTVTAADLA
+5149 VNGTNYTVTAADIT

-5215 TTVLAIDSVTADN
+5215 TTVLAIDPVTADN

-5369 GFTVAA
+5369 GFTVDA

-5819 SNTTS
+5819 SNITS

-6274 ITGFSTQVAEG
+6274 ITGYSTQVAEG

-6308 VDFNGTSYTVNA
+6308 VEFNGT
-6320 TGVTTIVGDH
+6320 
-6330 GTLSIYAN
+6330 
-6338 GNYSYQPNGEAA
+6338 
-6350 SLGQVDQFT
+6350 
-6359 YTLSDGLNTS
+6359 
-6369 QATLYLHI
+6369 
-6377 DSDAVDM
+6377 
-6384 TWNTSDPSQPATINA
+6384 
-6399 VDAIDNVVSA
+6399 
-6409 GVDIVPQ
+6409 
-6416 AEFGVAVGNANYLAL
+6416 
-6431 IGITQDFN
+6431 
-6439 VPVLG
+6439 
-6444 TPSVGFTIEA
+6444 
-6454 GHEAEV
+6454 
-6460 TFSYGAALSVSLLND
+6460 
-6475 YKVVLQ
+6475 
-6481 QKGADGSWYNID
+6481 
-6493 GGTSTGLLNIGL
+6493 
-6505 LGSGGFGATVQLDQG
+6505 
-6520 EYRAFMVYTG
+6520 AFC
-6530 VGLGLLGRMDVVK
+6530 
-6543 DDFDYTVASTNT
+6543 
-6555 AVVAE
+6555 
-6560 GNVLTDDV
+6560 
-6568 TTLATQ
+6568 
-6574 VITVTS
+6574 
-6580 EVVDALPQTVG
+6580 
-6591 IDTEIV
+6591 
-6597 GAYGTLVIST
+6597 
-6607 NGHYTYTP
+6607 
-6615 NTADLSAIGKVDSF
+6615 
-6629 TYTIRDAITGT
+6629 
-6640 TDTATLH
+6640 
-6647 VQVGS
+6647 
-6652 PDVTVTWNT
+6652 
-6661 ADPSLDGIVPAPIAN
+6661 
-6676 PDEISVNSILVNA
+6676 
-6689 MTNIDPLDNGQG
+6689 
-6701 SFSTPLGTPIT
+6701 
-6712 PRTGTM
+6712 
-6718 TYNFTVDA
+6718 
-6726 NDMSDVT
+6726 
-6733 IYAVPGAGLS
+6733 
-6743 VLPSYTITVTNSAGV
+6743 
-6758 VVGTVTG
+6758 
-6765 TSLANAVSLLDG
+6765 
-6777 GVRLTLNDLEAGTYT
+6777 
-6792 ATISSRNILGLG
+6792 
-6804 YTTSVYMGETIT
+6804 
-6816 HLDSYD
+6816 
-6822 YTGANGGVVSGNVL
+6822 
-6836 EGDAIGGV
+6836 
-6844 ADIAEGS
+6844 
-6851 QLYVLNTTTGTY
+6851 
-6863 ELALGQAIDTGT
+6863 
-6875 GTLHMYANGSYTY
+6875 
-6888 LPSTSS
+6888 
-6894 TAASDVIEYKLV
+6894 
-6906 SGITGQES
+6906 
-6914 SSSLTIN
+6914 
-6921 LDKEFNLS
+6921 
-6929 TGDDIVVSSAG
+6929 
-6940 QDVLNSNA
+6940 
-6948 GGSDTLVFNVLN
+6948 
-6960 NADNAGGNGVDT
+6960 
-6972 WNNFHVGPTASD
+6972 
-6984 TDADKIDISSLLVG
+6984 
-6998 YTGNGTA
+6998 
-7005 ASFAGY
+7005 
-7011 LTVTSDGTNTTVS
+7011 
-7024 IDRDGAGTT
+7024 
-7033 YATTDLLVLNNTDTT
+7033 
-7048 LDQLLQNNQIIF
+7048 

>member
-181 NDDSS
+181 DDDSS

-265 SALVADAD
+265 SGLVADAD
-273 KTIDATVTFKDA
+273 KTIDAKVTFTDA

-297 YTIDTVA
+297 YTLDTTA
-304 PNTDEVDFSVD
+304 PNTPVIDPVNGTDPITGTAEPGSTVTVTYPDGSTKTVVAGPDGTWTVPNPGLNDGDEVTAVATDPAGNTSGPGTAIVDAVGPNTDGVNFAVD

-330 EVTITGVLKNI
+330 NVTITGILKNV
-341 PADAANTVVTV
+341 PSDAAATAVTIV
-352 VVNGVSYTAT
+352 INGVT
-362 VDKAAGTWTVNVP
+362 
-375 GSGLVADTDK
+375 
-385 TIDATVTFTDAAGN
+385 
-399 SSTVSDTQLYTLDTT
+399 
-414 APDVDGVNF
+414 
-423 TVDSVTADNVIN
+423 
-435 ASEAAGEVT
+435 
-444 ITGVLKNIP
+444 
-453 ADATTTVVTVVVN
+453 
-466 GVSYTATV
+466 YTATV
-474 DSTAGTWT
+474 DSAAGTWT

-500 TVTFT
+500 KVTFT

-513 VSDTQTYTLD
+513 VNDTQTYTLD
-523 TTAPTVVLEDVST
+523 TAAPSAPVIDPVNGTD
-536 NDNTPALT
+536 PIT
-544 GTVSDPSA
+544 GTAEPGS
-552 TVVVTIDGVDY
+552 
-563 PAVNNGDGTWTLADN
+563 
-578 TLPTL
+578 
-583 ADGPHTVTV
+583 TVTV
-592 TATDAAGNKGT
+592 TYPNGDTATVVAGPDGSWSVPNPGLNDGDEVEAIATDPAGNPSLPGT
-603 DTGVVTVDTA
+603 AIVDA
-613 APNTG
+613 VGPNTDG
-618 TVNFSIDSVTA
+618 VNFTVDSVTA

-678 TWTVSVPGSELTADA
+678 TWTVSVPGSDLTADA

-707 GNSSSIN
+707 GNSSSVN
-714 DTQTYTIDTTAPD
+714 DTQTYTLDTTAPD

-732 PVNGTDPI
+732 
-740 TGTAE
+740 
-745 PGSTVTV
+745 
-752 TYPDGSTAS
+752 
-761 VVAGPDGTWTVPNP
+761 
-775 GLNDGDTVTAVTEDP
+775 
-790 AGNTSG
+790 
-796 PATAVVDA
+796 
-804 VAPTVALDDVLTNDS
+804 
-819 TPALTGTVS
+819 
-828 DPTATVVVNVDGTD
+828 
-842 YPAVNNGDGTWTL
+842 
-855 VDNTLPTL
+855 
-863 ADGPHTITVTAT
+863 
-875 DAAGNVGT
+875 
-883 DTGVVTVDTTAPA
+883 
-896 APVIDPVNGTDPIT
+896 
-910 GTAEPGSTVTVTYP
+910 
-924 DGSTASVVAGP
+924 
-935 DGTWTVPN
+935 
-943 PGLNDGDTVT
+943 
-953 AVTEDPAG
+953 
-961 NTSGPAT
+961 
-968 AVVDAVAPTV
+968 
-978 ALDDVLTSDSTPALT
+978 
-993 GTVSDPTATVVV
+993 
-1005 NVDGTDYPAVNNGDG
+1005 
-1020 TWTLV
+1020 
-1025 DNTLPT
+1025 
-1031 LADGPH
+1031 
-1037 TITVTATDAA
+1037 
-1047 GNVGTDTGVV
+1047 
-1057 TVDTTAPA
+1057 
-1065 APVIDPVNGTDP
+1065 
-1077 ITGTAEPG
+1077 
-1085 STVTV
+1085 
-1090 TYPDGSTASVVAGP
+1090 
-1104 DGTWTVPNPGLN
+1104 
-1116 DGDTVTAVTEDP
+1116 
-1128 AGNTSGPATAVVDAV
+1128 
-1143 APTVALDDVLTS
+1143 
-1155 DSTPALTGTV
+1155 
-1165 SDPTATVVVNVDGTD
+1165 
-1180 YPAVN
+1180 
-1185 NGDGTWTLVDNTLP
+1185 
-1199 TLADGPHTITV
+1199 
-1210 TATDAAGNVGTD
+1210 
-1222 TGVVTVDTTA
+1222 
-1232 PAAPVIDPV
+1232 PV

-1439 TVVAGT
+1439 TVVAGP

-1539 NTLPTLADGPH
+1539 NTLPALTDGPH

-2258 TIDTSLPVVSL
+2258 TIDTVAPNAPVLDPINATDPVSGQAEPGSTVTVTYPDGTTATVVAGTDGSWSVPNPGNLVDGDTVTATATDPAGNTSLPGTGTVSADITAPVVALDDVLTNDSTPALTGTVNDPTATVVVNVDGVDYPAVNNGDGTWTLADNTLPTLADGPHTITVTATDAAGNVGNDTAVVTIDTVAPNAPVLDPINATDPVSGQAEPGSTVTVTYPDGTTATVVAGTDGSWSVPNPGNLVDGDTVTATATDPAGNTSLPGTGTVSADITAPVVALDDVLTNDSTPALTGTVNDPTATVVVNVDGVDYPAVNNGDGTWTLADNTLPALTDGPHTITVTATDAAGNVGNDTAVVTIDTVAPNAPVLDPINATDPVSGQAEPGSTVTVTYPDGTTATVVAGPDGSWSVPNPGNLVDGDTVTATATDPAGNTSLPGTGTVSADITAPVVALDDVLTNDSTPALTGTVNDPTATVVVNVDGVDYPAVNNGDGTWTLADNTLPTLADGPHTITVTATDAAGNVGNDTAVVTIDTSLPVVSL

-2304 NNGDGTWTLADNI
+2304 NNGDGTWTLADNT
-2317 LPALIDGPHTVTV
+2317 LPALIDGPHTVAV

-2388 GPDAVDGTVVNVNGV
+2388 GPDALDGTVVNVNGV

-2590 SFNAQVALGPDAIDG
+2590 SFNAQVALGPDALDG

-2612 TNYTVTAADLANGYI
+2612 V
-2627 TATLDATAADPV
+2627 
-2639 TGQIVIHAEAVDAQG
+2639 
-2654 NVDVADADVTVTVDT
+2654 
-2669 VPADL
+2669 
-2674 IGAITIPEDL
+2674 
-2684 NGDGILNADELG
+2684 
-2696 TDGSFNAQVALGP
+2696 
-2709 DAIDGTVVNVNGT
+2709 

-2809 VALGPDAVDGTVV
+2809 VALGPDALDGTVV
-2822 NVNGVNY
+2822 NVNGTNY

-3025 AIDGTV
+3025 AVDGTV
-3031 VNVNGTNYT
+3031 VNVNGT
-3040 VTAADLANGYITAA
+3040 
-3054 IPVTGEGPVAIHAE
+3054 
-3068 AVDAQGNVDVADADV
+3068 
-3083 TVTVDTV
+3083 
-3090 PADLIGAITIPEDLN
+3090 
-3105 GDGILNADELGT
+3105 
-3117 DGSFNAQVA
+3117 
-3126 LGPDAIDGTVVNVNG
+3126 
-3141 TNYTVTAA
+3141 
-3149 DLANGY
+3149 
-3155 ITAAIP
+3155 
-3161 VTGEGPVAIH
+3161 
-3171 AEAVDAQGNVD
+3171 
-3182 VADAD
+3182 
-3187 VTVTVDTVPA
+3187 
-3197 DLIGAITIP
+3197 
-3206 EDLNGDGILNAD
+3206 
-3218 ELGTD
+3218 
-3223 GSFNAQVALGP
+3223 
-3234 DAVDG
+3234 
-3239 TVVNVNGVNYT
+3239 NYT

-3376 PVAIH
+3376 PVA
-3381 AEAVDAQGNVDVADA
+3381 
-3396 DVTVT
+3396 
-3401 VDTVPADLIGAITI
+3401 
-3415 PEDLNGDGILN
+3415 
-3426 ADELG
+3426 
-3431 TDGSFNAQVALG
+3431 
-3443 PDAIDGT
+3443 
-3450 VVNVNGTNYTVTAAD
+3450 
-3465 LANGYIT
+3465 
-3472 AAIPV
+3472 
-3477 TGEGP
+3477 
-3482 VAIHAEA
+3482 
-3489 VDAQGNVDVADA
+3489 
-3501 DVTVTVDTVPADLI
+3501 
-3515 GAITIPEDLNGDGI
+3515 
-3529 LNADELGTDG
+3529 
-3539 SFNAQVALGPDAIDG
+3539 
-3554 TVVNVNGTNYTV
+3554 
-3566 TAADLAN
+3566 
-3573 GYITAAIP
+3573 
-3581 VTGEGPVAIH
+3581 
-3591 AEAVD
+3591 
-3596 AQGNVD
+3596 
-3602 VADADVTVTVDTV
+3602 
-3615 PADLIGA
+3615 
-3622 ITIPEDLNG
+3622 
-3631 DGILNAD
+3631 
-3638 ELGTDGS
+3638 
-3645 FNAQVALGP
+3645 
-3654 DAIDGTVVNVNGT
+3654 
-3667 NYTVTAADLAN
+3667 
-3678 GYITAAIPV
+3678 
-3687 TGEGPVAI
+3687 
-3695 HAEAVDAQ
+3695 
-3703 GNVDVADADVTVTVD
+3703 
-3718 TVPADLIGAITIP
+3718 
-3731 EDLNGDGI
+3731 
-3739 LNADEL
+3739 
-3745 GTDGSFNA
+3745 
-3753 QVALGP
+3753 
-3759 DAVDGTVV
+3759 
-3767 NVNGVNYTVTA
+3767 
-3778 ADLANGYITAAIP
+3778 
-3791 VTGEGPVAIH
+3791 
-3801 AEAVD
+3801 
-3806 AQGNVDV
+3806 
-3813 ADADVTVTVDT
+3813 
-3824 VPADLIGAITI
+3824 
-3835 PEDLN
+3835 
-3840 GDGILNADE
+3840 
-3849 LGTDGSFNAQVA
+3849 
-3861 LGPDALDGTVVN
+3861 
-3873 VNGVNYTVT
+3873 
-3882 AADLANGYI
+3882 
-3891 TAAIPV
+3891 
-3897 TGEGPVAIHA
+3897 
-3907 EAVDAQGNVDVADAD
+3907 
-3922 VTVTVDTVPAD
+3922 
-3933 LIGAITIPED
+3933 
-3943 LNGDG
+3943 
-3948 ILNADELGT
+3948 
-3957 DGSFNAQVALGP
+3957 
-3969 DAIDGTV
+3969 
-3976 VNVNGT
+3976 
-3982 NYTVTAA
+3982 
-3989 DLANGYITA
+3989 
-3998 AIPVTGEGPV
+3998 
-4008 AIHAE
+4008 
-4013 AVDAQ
+4013 
-4018 GNVDVADADVTV
+4018 
-4030 TVDTVPADLIG
+4030 
-4041 AITIPEDLNGDGI
+4041 
-4054 LNADELGTDG
+4054 
-4064 SFNAQVALGPD
+4064 
-4075 AIDGTVVN
+4075 
-4083 VNGVNYTVTAADLAN
+4083 
-4098 GYITAAIPVTGEGPV
+4098 
-4113 AIHAEAVD
+4113 
-4121 AQGNVDVADADVTVT
+4121 
-4136 VDTVPADLIGA
+4136 
-4147 ITIPE
+4147 
-4152 DLNGDGILNA
+4152 
-4162 DELGTDGSFNAQVA
+4162 
-4176 LGPDAIDG
+4176 
-4184 TVVNVNGT
+4184 
-4192 NYTVTAADLANGY
+4192 
-4205 ITATLDATAAD
+4205 
-4216 PVTGQIVI
+4216 I

-4453 VTVDTVP
+4453 LTIDTTP
-4460 ADLIGAITIPEDLNG
+4460 QDLITAITVPEDLNG
-4475 DGILNAD
+4475 DGILNA
-4482 ELGTDGSF
+4482 
-4490 NAQVAL
+4490 A
-4496 GPDALDGTV
+4496 
-4505 VNVNGTNYTVT
+4505 
-4516 AADLANGYITAAIPV
+4516 
-4531 TGEGP
+4531 
-4536 VAIHA
+4536 
-4541 EAVDAQGNVDVA
+4541 
-4553 DADVTVTV
+4553 
-4561 DTVPA
+4561 
-4566 DLIGA
+4566 
-4571 ITIPEDLNGDGILN
+4571 
-4585 ADELGTDGS
+4585 
-4594 FNAQVA
+4594 
-4600 LGPDAIDG
+4600 
-4608 TVVNVNGT
+4608 
-4616 NYTVTAADLANGYI
+4616 
-4630 TAAIPVT
+4630 
-4637 GEGPVAIH
+4637 
-4645 AEAVDAQGNVD
+4645 
-4656 VADADVTVTVDTVP
+4656 
-4670 ADLIGAI
+4670 
-4677 TIPEDLNGDGILNAD
+4677 

-4709 AVDGTVVNVNGVNY
+4709 AVDGTVVNVNGTNY

-4734 ITAAI
+4734 ITATLDATAAD
-4739 PVTGEGP
+4739 PVTGQI
-4746 VAIHA
+4746 VIHA

-4766 VTVTVDTVPADLIG
+4766 VTVTIDTTPQDLIT
-4780 AITIPE
+4780 AITVPE

-4799 GTDGTFNAQV
+4799 GTDGSFNAQV

-4936 YTVTAADLANGYITA
+4936 YTVTAADITNGYITA
-4951 TLDAT
+4951 
-4956 AADPVT
+4956 
-4962 GQIVIH
+4962 
-4968 AEAVDAQGNV
+4968 
-4978 DVADADV
+4978 
-4985 TLTIDTTPQDL
+4985 
-4996 ITAITVPEDLNGDGI
+4996 I
-5011 LNAAELGTDGTFN
+5011 LA
-5024 AQVALG
+5024 
-5030 PDAVDGT
+5030 
-5037 VVNVNGTNYTVTAAD
+5037 
-5052 LANGY
+5052 
-5057 ITATLDATAADP
+5057 ATAADP

-5149 VNGTNYTVTAADLA
+5149 VNGTNYTVTAADIT

-5215 TTVLAIDSVTADN
+5215 TTVLAIDPVTADN

-5369 GFTVAA
+5369 GFTVDA

-5819 SNTTS
+5819 SNITS

-6274 ITGFSTQVAEG
+6274 ITGYSTQVAEG

-6308 VDFNGTSYTVNA
+6308 VEFNGTAFAVNA

-6384 TWNTSDPSQPATINA
+6384 TWNTSDPSQPAVITVTP

-6416 AEFGVAVGNANYLAL
+6416 GELGVAVGSATYLAL
-6431 IGITQDFN
+6431 VGITEDLN
-6439 VPVLG
+6439 VSLLG
-6444 TPSVGFTIEA
+6444 TPSVAFTIDA
-6454 GHEAEV
+6454 GHEADV
-6460 TFSYGAALSVSLLND
+6460 TFAYAPVLSLSLFND

-6481 QKGADGSWYNID
+6481 QKGADGAWHNID
-6493 GGTSTGLLNIGL
+6493 GGSSTGLLNIGL
-6505 LGSGGFGATVQLDQG
+6505 LGNGGIGVTVPDLGQG

-6530 VGLGLLGRMDVVK
+6530 LGVGILGTMSVVK
-6543 DDFDYTVASTNT
+6543 DDFDYTVAPTNT
-6555 AVVAE
+6555 AVVAD

-6568 TTLATQ
+6568 TTLTTQ
-6574 VITVTS
+6574 VTTVTS
-6580 EVVDALPQTVG
+6580 EVVGALPQTVG
-6591 IDTEIV
+6591 TDTVIN

-6615 NTADLSAIGKVDSF
+6615 NTTDLSAIGKVDSF
-6629 TYTIRDAITGT
+6629 TYTIRDVLTGA

-6652 PDVTVTWNT
+6652 PDVTIAWDAANP
-6661 ADPSLDGIVPAPIAN
+6661 ANDGVVQLTAN
-6676 PDEISVNSILVNA
+6676 PDHVVTTTDFSNAADLPVDVASPVVSVNLIGSNSVVSDQFVVGA
-6689 MTNIDPLDNGQG
+6689 GTVANIDLSAVYTAQPL
-6701 SFSTPLGTPIT
+6701 
-6712 PRTGTM
+6712 
-6718 TYNFTVDA
+6718 A
-6726 NDMSDVT
+6726 
-6733 IYAVPGAGLS
+6733 S
-6743 VLPSYTITVTNSAGV
+6743 VLPTVSYVIQSWNGTAWVNTIYSGSQTALGSVATIQAGSVAFQDTVEH
-6758 VVGTVTG
+6758 
-6765 TSLANAVSLLDG
+6765 LA
-6777 GVRLTLNDLEAGTYT
+6777 AGTYRVQYT
-6792 ATISSRNILGLG
+6792 LTGVSLGATSLDTNVS
-6804 YTTSVYMGETIT
+6804 TTTV
-6816 HLDSYD
+6816 HLDTYRSD
-6822 YTGANGGVVSGNVL
+6822 WISGNVL
-6836 EGDAIGGV
+6836 AGDNIGGV
-6844 ADIAEGS
+6844 ADTGILSHEGAKLQVWDNAQNAYVDAVGQTINTGNGVLIMQSNGEYEYRPNDVTTTTQLASTDSINYKIVSVTGGVES
-6851 QLYVLNTTTGTY
+6851 QSTLTIDLTHTDYNLLYTSTSANDTFTTGT
-6863 ELALGQAIDTGT
+6863 
-6875 GTLHMYANGSYTY
+6875 
-6888 LPSTSS
+6888 
-6894 TAASDVIEYKLV
+6894 
-6906 SGITGQES
+6906 
-6914 SSSLTIN
+6914 
-6921 LDKEFNLS
+6921 
-6929 TGDDIVVSSAG
+6929 
-6940 QDVLNSNA
+6940 
-6948 GGSDTLVFNVLN
+6948 GSDTVIYQLLN
-6960 NADNAGGNGVDT
+6960 GTAATANNGANTGGNGVDT
-6972 WNNFHVGPTASD
+6972 WTDFHVGNVATDKQAD
-6984 TDADKIDISSLLVG
+6984 LIDIRALLDGDQTDANIG
-6998 YTGNGTA
+6998 Q
-7005 ASFAGY
+7005 Y
-7011 LTVTSDGTNTTVS
+7011 LNVTTSGGNTTIQ
-7024 IDRDGAGTT
+7024 IDRDGLSGLIPGNNFTT
-7033 YATTDLLVLNNTDTT
+7033 LLVLQGVTTTETELLNNG
-7048 LDQLLQNNQIIF
+7048 QILY

>member
-181 NDDSS
+181 DDDSS

-265 SALVADAD
+265 SGLVADAD
-273 KTIDATVTFKDA
+273 KTIDAKVTFTDA

-297 YTIDTVA
+297 YTLDTTA
-304 PNTDEVDFSVD
+304 PNTPVIDPVNGTDPITGTAEPGSTVTVTYPDGSTKTVVAGPDGTWTVPNPGLNDGDEVTAVATDPAGNTSGPGTAIVDAVGPNTDGVNFAVD

-330 EVTITGVLKNI
+330 NVTITGILKNV
-341 PADAANTVVTV
+341 PSDAAATAVTIV
-352 VVNGVSYTAT
+352 INGVT
-362 VDKAAGTWTVNVP
+362 
-375 GSGLVADTDK
+375 
-385 TIDATVTFTDAAGN
+385 
-399 SSTVSDTQLYTLDTT
+399 
-414 APDVDGVNF
+414 
-423 TVDSVTADNVIN
+423 
-435 ASEAAGEVT
+435 
-444 ITGVLKNIP
+444 
-453 ADATTTVVTVVVN
+453 
-466 GVSYTATV
+466 YTATV
-474 DSTAGTWT
+474 DSAAGTWT

-500 TVTFT
+500 KVTFT

-513 VSDTQTYTLD
+513 VNDTQTYTLD
-523 TTAPTVVLEDVST
+523 TAAPSAPVIDPVNGTD
-536 NDNTPALT
+536 PIT
-544 GTVSDPSA
+544 GTAEPGS
-552 TVVVTIDGVDY
+552 
-563 PAVNNGDGTWTLADN
+563 
-578 TLPTL
+578 
-583 ADGPHTVTV
+583 TVTV
-592 TATDAAGNKGT
+592 TYPNGDTATVVAGPDGSWSVPNPGLNDGDEVEAIATDPAGNPSLPGT
-603 DTGVVTVDTA
+603 AIVDA
-613 APNTG
+613 VGPNTDG
-618 TVNFSIDSVTA
+618 VNFTVDSVTA

-678 TWTVSVPGSELTADA
+678 TWTVSVPGSDLTADA

-707 GNSSSIN
+707 GNSSSVN
-714 DTQTYTIDTTAPD
+714 DTQTYTLDTTAPD

-732 PVNGTDPI
+732 
-740 TGTAE
+740 
-745 PGSTVTV
+745 
-752 TYPDGSTAS
+752 
-761 VVAGPDGTWTVPNP
+761 
-775 GLNDGDTVTAVTEDP
+775 
-790 AGNTSG
+790 
-796 PATAVVDA
+796 
-804 VAPTVALDDVLTNDS
+804 
-819 TPALTGTVS
+819 
-828 DPTATVVVNVDGTD
+828 
-842 YPAVNNGDGTWTL
+842 
-855 VDNTLPTL
+855 
-863 ADGPHTITVTAT
+863 
-875 DAAGNVGT
+875 
-883 DTGVVTVDTTAPA
+883 
-896 APVIDPVNGTDPIT
+896 
-910 GTAEPGSTVTVTYP
+910 
-924 DGSTASVVAGP
+924 
-935 DGTWTVPN
+935 
-943 PGLNDGDTVT
+943 
-953 AVTEDPAG
+953 
-961 NTSGPAT
+961 
-968 AVVDAVAPTV
+968 
-978 ALDDVLTSDSTPALT
+978 
-993 GTVSDPTATVVV
+993 
-1005 NVDGTDYPAVNNGDG
+1005 
-1020 TWTLV
+1020 
-1025 DNTLPT
+1025 
-1031 LADGPH
+1031 
-1037 TITVTATDAA
+1037 
-1047 GNVGTDTGVV
+1047 
-1057 TVDTTAPA
+1057 
-1065 APVIDPVNGTDP
+1065 
-1077 ITGTAEPG
+1077 
-1085 STVTV
+1085 
-1090 TYPDGSTASVVAGP
+1090 
-1104 DGTWTVPNPGLN
+1104 
-1116 DGDTVTAVTEDP
+1116 
-1128 AGNTSGPATAVVDAV
+1128 
-1143 APTVALDDVLTS
+1143 
-1155 DSTPALTGTV
+1155 
-1165 SDPTATVVVNVDGTD
+1165 
-1180 YPAVN
+1180 
-1185 NGDGTWTLVDNTLP
+1185 
-1199 TLADGPHTITV
+1199 
-1210 TATDAAGNVGTD
+1210 
-1222 TGVVTVDTTA
+1222 
-1232 PAAPVIDPV
+1232 PV

-1539 NTLPTLADGPH
+1539 NTLPTLADGPHTITVTATDAAGNVGNDTAVVTIDTVAPNAPVLDPINATDPVSGQAEPGSTVTVTYPDGTTATVVAGTDGSWSVPNPGNLVDGDTVTATATDPAGNTSLPGTGTVSADITAPVVALDDVLTNDSTPALTGTVNDPTATVVVNVDGVDYPAVNNGDGTWTLADNTLPTLADGPHTITVTATDAAGNVGNDTAVVTIDTVAPNAPVLDPINATDPVSGQAEPGSTVTVTYPDGTTATVVAGPDGSWSVPNPGNLVDGDTVTATATDPAGNTSLPGTGTVSADITAPVVALDDVLTNDSTPALTGTVNDPTATVVVNVDGVDYPAVNNGDGTWTLADNTLPALTDGPH

-2258 TIDTSLPVVSL
+2258 TIDTVAPNAPVLDPINATDPVSGQAEPGSTVTVTYPDGTTATVVAGTDGSWSVPNPGNLVDGDTVTATATDPAGNTSLPGTGTVSADITAPVVALDDVLTNDSTPALTGTVNDPTATVVVNVDGVDYPAVNNGDGTWTLADNTLPTLADGPHTITVTATDAAGNVGNDTAVVTIDTVAPNAPVLDPINATDPVSGQAEPGSTVTVTYPDGTTATVVAGTDGSWSVPNPGNLVDGDTVTATATDPAGNTSLPGTGTVSADITAPVVALDDVLTNDSTPALTGTVNDPTATVVVNVDGVDYPAVNNGDGTWTLADNTLPALTDGPHTITVTATDAAGNVGNDTAVVTIDTVAPNAPVLDPINATDPVSGQAEPGSTVTVTYPDGTTATVVAGPDGSWSVPNPGNLVDGDTVTATATDPAGNTSLPGTGTVSADITAPVVALDDVLTNDSTPALTGTVNDPTATVVVNVDGVDYPAVNNGDGTWTLADNTLPTLADGPHTITVTATDAAGNVGNDTAVVTIDTSLPVVSL

-2304 NNGDGTWTLADNI
+2304 NNGDGTWTLADNT
-2317 LPALIDGPHTVTV
+2317 LPALIDGPHTVAV

-2388 GPDAVDGTVVNVNGV
+2388 GPDALDGTVVNVNGV

-2590 SFNAQVALGPDAIDG
+2590 SFNAQVALGPDALDG

-2612 TNYTVTAADLANGYI
+2612 V
-2627 TATLDATAADPV
+2627 
-2639 TGQIVIHAEAVDAQG
+2639 
-2654 NVDVADADVTVTVDT
+2654 
-2669 VPADL
+2669 
-2674 IGAITIPEDL
+2674 
-2684 NGDGILNADELG
+2684 
-2696 TDGSFNAQVALGP
+2696 
-2709 DAIDGTVVNVNGT
+2709 

-2809 VALGPDAVDGTVV
+2809 VALGPDALDGTVV
-2822 NVNGVNY
+2822 NVNGTNY

-3025 AIDGTV
+3025 AVDGTV
-3031 VNVNGTNYT
+3031 VNVNGT
-3040 VTAADLANGYITAA
+3040 
-3054 IPVTGEGPVAIHAE
+3054 
-3068 AVDAQGNVDVADADV
+3068 
-3083 TVTVDTV
+3083 
-3090 PADLIGAITIPEDLN
+3090 
-3105 GDGILNADELGT
+3105 
-3117 DGSFNAQVA
+3117 
-3126 LGPDAIDGTVVNVNG
+3126 
-3141 TNYTVTAA
+3141 
-3149 DLANGY
+3149 
-3155 ITAAIP
+3155 
-3161 VTGEGPVAIH
+3161 
-3171 AEAVDAQGNVD
+3171 
-3182 VADAD
+3182 
-3187 VTVTVDTVPA
+3187 
-3197 DLIGAITIP
+3197 
-3206 EDLNGDGILNAD
+3206 
-3218 ELGTD
+3218 
-3223 GSFNAQVALGP
+3223 
-3234 DAVDG
+3234 
-3239 TVVNVNGVNYT
+3239 NYT

-3376 PVAIH
+3376 PVA
-3381 AEAVDAQGNVDVADA
+3381 
-3396 DVTVT
+3396 
-3401 VDTVPADLIGAITI
+3401 
-3415 PEDLNGDGILN
+3415 
-3426 ADELG
+3426 
-3431 TDGSFNAQVALG
+3431 
-3443 PDAIDGT
+3443 
-3450 VVNVNGTNYTVTAAD
+3450 
-3465 LANGYIT
+3465 
-3472 AAIPV
+3472 
-3477 TGEGP
+3477 
-3482 VAIHAEA
+3482 
-3489 VDAQGNVDVADA
+3489 
-3501 DVTVTVDTVPADLI
+3501 
-3515 GAITIPEDLNGDGI
+3515 
-3529 LNADELGTDG
+3529 
-3539 SFNAQVALGPDAIDG
+3539 
-3554 TVVNVNGTNYTV
+3554 
-3566 TAADLAN
+3566 
-3573 GYITAAIP
+3573 
-3581 VTGEGPVAIH
+3581 
-3591 AEAVD
+3591 
-3596 AQGNVD
+3596 
-3602 VADADVTVTVDTV
+3602 
-3615 PADLIGA
+3615 
-3622 ITIPEDLNG
+3622 
-3631 DGILNAD
+3631 
-3638 ELGTDGS
+3638 
-3645 FNAQVALGP
+3645 
-3654 DAIDGTVVNVNGT
+3654 
-3667 NYTVTAADLAN
+3667 
-3678 GYITAAIPV
+3678 
-3687 TGEGPVAI
+3687 
-3695 HAEAVDAQ
+3695 
-3703 GNVDVADADVTVTVD
+3703 
-3718 TVPADLIGAITIP
+3718 
-3731 EDLNGDGI
+3731 
-3739 LNADEL
+3739 
-3745 GTDGSFNA
+3745 
-3753 QVALGP
+3753 
-3759 DAVDGTVV
+3759 
-3767 NVNGVNYTVTA
+3767 
-3778 ADLANGYITAAIP
+3778 
-3791 VTGEGPVAIH
+3791 
-3801 AEAVD
+3801 
-3806 AQGNVDV
+3806 
-3813 ADADVTVTVDT
+3813 
-3824 VPADLIGAITI
+3824 
-3835 PEDLN
+3835 
-3840 GDGILNADE
+3840 
-3849 LGTDGSFNAQVA
+3849 
-3861 LGPDALDGTVVN
+3861 
-3873 VNGVNYTVT
+3873 
-3882 AADLANGYI
+3882 
-3891 TAAIPV
+3891 
-3897 TGEGPVAIHA
+3897 
-3907 EAVDAQGNVDVADAD
+3907 
-3922 VTVTVDTVPAD
+3922 
-3933 LIGAITIPED
+3933 
-3943 LNGDG
+3943 
-3948 ILNADELGT
+3948 
-3957 DGSFNAQVALGP
+3957 
-3969 DAIDGTV
+3969 
-3976 VNVNGT
+3976 
-3982 NYTVTAA
+3982 
-3989 DLANGYITA
+3989 
-3998 AIPVTGEGPV
+3998 
-4008 AIHAE
+4008 
-4013 AVDAQ
+4013 
-4018 GNVDVADADVTV
+4018 
-4030 TVDTVPADLIG
+4030 
-4041 AITIPEDLNGDGI
+4041 
-4054 LNADELGTDG
+4054 
-4064 SFNAQVALGPD
+4064 
-4075 AIDGTVVN
+4075 
-4083 VNGVNYTVTAADLAN
+4083 
-4098 GYITAAIPVTGEGPV
+4098 
-4113 AIHAEAVD
+4113 
-4121 AQGNVDVADADVTVT
+4121 
-4136 VDTVPADLIGA
+4136 
-4147 ITIPE
+4147 
-4152 DLNGDGILNA
+4152 
-4162 DELGTDGSFNAQVA
+4162 
-4176 LGPDAIDG
+4176 
-4184 TVVNVNGT
+4184 
-4192 NYTVTAADLANGY
+4192 
-4205 ITATLDATAAD
+4205 
-4216 PVTGQIVI
+4216 I

-4453 VTVDTVP
+4453 LTIDTTP
-4460 ADLIGAITIPEDLNG
+4460 QDLITAITVPEDLNG
-4475 DGILNAD
+4475 DGILNA
-4482 ELGTDGSF
+4482 
-4490 NAQVAL
+4490 A
-4496 GPDALDGTV
+4496 
-4505 VNVNGTNYTVT
+4505 
-4516 AADLANGYITAAIPV
+4516 
-4531 TGEGP
+4531 
-4536 VAIHA
+4536 
-4541 EAVDAQGNVDVA
+4541 
-4553 DADVTVTV
+4553 
-4561 DTVPA
+4561 
-4566 DLIGA
+4566 
-4571 ITIPEDLNGDGILN
+4571 
-4585 ADELGTDGS
+4585 
-4594 FNAQVA
+4594 
-4600 LGPDAIDG
+4600 
-4608 TVVNVNGT
+4608 
-4616 NYTVTAADLANGYI
+4616 
-4630 TAAIPVT
+4630 
-4637 GEGPVAIH
+4637 
-4645 AEAVDAQGNVD
+4645 
-4656 VADADVTVTVDTVP
+4656 
-4670 ADLIGAI
+4670 
-4677 TIPEDLNGDGILNAD
+4677 

-4709 AVDGTVVNVNGVNY
+4709 AVDGTVVNVNGTNY

-4734 ITAAI
+4734 ITATLDATAAD
-4739 PVTGEGP
+4739 PVTGQI
-4746 VAIHA
+4746 VIHA

-4766 VTVTVDTVPADLIG
+4766 VTVTIDTTPQDLIT
-4780 AITIPE
+4780 AITVPE

-4799 GTDGTFNAQV
+4799 GTDGSFNAQV

-4936 YTVTAADLANGYITA
+4936 YTVTAADITNGYITA
-4951 TLDAT
+4951 
-4956 AADPVT
+4956 
-4962 GQIVIH
+4962 
-4968 AEAVDAQGNV
+4968 
-4978 DVADADV
+4978 
-4985 TLTIDTTPQDL
+4985 
-4996 ITAITVPEDLNGDGI
+4996 I
-5011 LNAAELGTDGTFN
+5011 LA
-5024 AQVALG
+5024 
-5030 PDAVDGT
+5030 
-5037 VVNVNGTNYTVTAAD
+5037 
-5052 LANGY
+5052 
-5057 ITATLDATAADP
+5057 ATAADP

-5149 VNGTNYTVTAADLA
+5149 VNGTNYTVTAADIT

-5215 TTVLAIDSVTADN
+5215 TTVLAIDPVTADN

-5369 GFTVAA
+5369 GFTVDA

-5819 SNTTS
+5819 SNITS

-6274 ITGFSTQVAEG
+6274 ITGYSTQVAEG

-6308 VDFNGTSYTVNA
+6308 VEFNGTAFAVNA

-6384 TWNTSDPSQPATINA
+6384 TWNTSDPSQPAVITVTP

-6416 AEFGVAVGNANYLAL
+6416 GELGVAVGSATYLAL
-6431 IGITQDFN
+6431 VGITEDLN
-6439 VPVLG
+6439 VSLLG
-6444 TPSVGFTIEA
+6444 TPSVAFTIDA
-6454 GHEAEV
+6454 GHEADV
-6460 TFSYGAALSVSLLND
+6460 TFAYAPVLSLSLFND

-6481 QKGADGSWYNID
+6481 QKGADGAWHNID
-6493 GGTSTGLLNIGL
+6493 GGSSTGLLNIGL
-6505 LGSGGFGATVQLDQG
+6505 LGNGGIGVTVPDLGQG

-6530 VGLGLLGRMDVVK
+6530 LGVGILGTMSVVK
-6543 DDFDYTVASTNT
+6543 DDFDYTVAPTNT
-6555 AVVAE
+6555 AVVAD

-6568 TTLATQ
+6568 TTLTTQ
-6574 VITVTS
+6574 VTTVTS
-6580 EVVDALPQTVG
+6580 EVVGALPQTVG
-6591 IDTEIV
+6591 TDTVIN

-6615 NTADLSAIGKVDSF
+6615 NTTDLSAIGKVDSF
-6629 TYTIRDAITGT
+6629 TYTIRDVLTGA

-6652 PDVTVTWNT
+6652 PDVTIAWDAANP
-6661 ADPSLDGIVPAPIAN
+6661 ANDGVVQLTAN
-6676 PDEISVNSILVNA
+6676 PDHVVTTTDFSNAADLPVDVASPVVSVNLIGSNSVVSDQFVVGA
-6689 MTNIDPLDNGQG
+6689 GTVANIDLSAVYTAQPL
-6701 SFSTPLGTPIT
+6701 
-6712 PRTGTM
+6712 
-6718 TYNFTVDA
+6718 A
-6726 NDMSDVT
+6726 
-6733 IYAVPGAGLS
+6733 S
-6743 VLPSYTITVTNSAGV
+6743 VLPTVSYVIQSWNGTAWVNTIYSGSQTALGSVATIQAGSVAFQDTVEH
-6758 VVGTVTG
+6758 
-6765 TSLANAVSLLDG
+6765 LA
-6777 GVRLTLNDLEAGTYT
+6777 AGTYRVQYT
-6792 ATISSRNILGLG
+6792 LTGVSLGATSLDTNVS
-6804 YTTSVYMGETIT
+6804 TTTV
-6816 HLDSYD
+6816 HLDTYRSD
-6822 YTGANGGVVSGNVL
+6822 WISGNVL
-6836 EGDAIGGV
+6836 AGDNIGGV
-6844 ADIAEGS
+6844 ADTGILSHEGAKLQVWDNAQNAYVDAVGQTINTGNGVLIMQSNGEYEYRPNDVTTTTQLASTDSINYKIVSVTGGVES
-6851 QLYVLNTTTGTY
+6851 QSTLTIDLTHTDYNLLYTSTSANDTFTTGT
-6863 ELALGQAIDTGT
+6863 
-6875 GTLHMYANGSYTY
+6875 
-6888 LPSTSS
+6888 
-6894 TAASDVIEYKLV
+6894 
-6906 SGITGQES
+6906 
-6914 SSSLTIN
+6914 
-6921 LDKEFNLS
+6921 
-6929 TGDDIVVSSAG
+6929 
-6940 QDVLNSNA
+6940 
-6948 GGSDTLVFNVLN
+6948 GSDTVIYQLLN
-6960 NADNAGGNGVDT
+6960 GTAATANNGANTGGNGVDT
-6972 WNNFHVGPTASD
+6972 WTDFHVGNVATDKQAD
-6984 TDADKIDISSLLVG
+6984 LIDIRALLDGDQTDANIG
-6998 YTGNGTA
+6998 Q
-7005 ASFAGY
+7005 Y
-7011 LTVTSDGTNTTVS
+7011 LNVTTSGGNTTIQ
-7024 IDRDGAGTT
+7024 IDRDGLSGLIPGNNFTT
-7033 YATTDLLVLNNTDTT
+7033 LLVLQGVTTTETELLNNG
-7048 LDQLLQNNQIIF
+7048 QILY

>member
-1 MPEIQIIAKDNHK
+1 
-14 TLVTTEGTSA
+14 
-24 KLSEASVVL
+24 
-33 VKVAASDVL
+33 
-42 VVNREGTNAVIRLKN
+42 
-57 GETIVIEGF
+57 
-66 FSGTAEPKDNSL
+66 
-78 VFQDENGQLI
+78 
-88 WAKFKDAENDADADS
+88 
-103 DADADADSDV
+103 
-113 EPQALL
+113 
-119 GEDLPAALPAEA
+119 
-131 PQELVSD
+131 
-138 VIYQPISSI
+138 
-147 EPLLYHDAGVNP
+147 
-159 WLWAAIPLVAGGII
+159 
-173 AAASNHDS
+173 
-181 NDDSS
+181 
-186 APVDTTPP
+186 
-194 STDGV
+194 
-199 TFSVDPVTSDNVIN
+199 
-213 ASEASGN
+213 
-220 VTITGVL
+220 
-227 KNIPADA
+227 
-234 ANTAV
+234 
-239 TVVINGVTYNATVDK
+239 
-254 AAGTWTVSVPG
+254 
-265 SALVADAD
+265 
-273 KTIDATVTFKDA
+273 
-285 AGNSS
+285 
-290 SVNDTQT
+290 
-297 YTIDTVA
+297 
-304 PNTDEVDFSVD
+304 
-315 SVTADN
+315 
-321 VINASEAAG
+321 
-330 EVTITGVLKNI
+330 
-341 PADAANTVVTV
+341 
-352 VVNGVSYTAT
+352 
-362 VDKAAGTWTVNVP
+362 
-375 GSGLVADTDK
+375 
-385 TIDATVTFTDAAGN
+385 
-399 SSTVSDTQLYTLDTT
+399 
-414 APDVDGVNF
+414 
-423 TVDSVTADNVIN
+423 
-435 ASEAAGEVT
+435 
-444 ITGVLKNIP
+444 
-453 ADATTTVVTVVVN
+453 
-466 GVSYTATV
+466 
-474 DSTAGTWT
+474 
-482 VSVPGSGLVAD
+482 
-493 TDKTIDA
+493 
-500 TVTFT
+500 
-505 DAAGNSST
+505 
-513 VSDTQTYTLD
+513 
-523 TTAPTVVLEDVST
+523 
-536 NDNTPALT
+536 
-544 GTVSDPSA
+544 
-552 TVVVTIDGVDY
+552 
-563 PAVNNGDGTWTLADN
+563 
-578 TLPTL
+578 
-583 ADGPHTVTV
+583 
-592 TATDAAGNKGT
+592 
-603 DTGVVTVDTA
+603 
-613 APNTG
+613 
-618 TVNFSIDSVTA
+618 
-629 DNVINAS
+629 
-636 EASGNVT
+636 
-643 VTGVLKN
+643 
-650 VPADAA
+650 
-656 NTVVT
+656 
-661 VVINGQTY
+661 
-669 TATVDSTAG
+669 
-678 TWTVSVPGSELTADA
+678 
-693 DKTIDAKVTFTDAA
+693 
-707 GNSSSIN
+707 
-714 DTQTYTIDTTAPD
+714 
-727 APVIN
+727 
-732 PVNGTDPI
+732 
-740 TGTAE
+740 
-745 PGSTVTV
+745 
-752 TYPDGSTAS
+752 
-761 VVAGPDGTWTVPNP
+761 
-775 GLNDGDTVTAVTEDP
+775 
-790 AGNTSG
+790 
-796 PATAVVDA
+796 
-804 VAPTVALDDVLTNDS
+804 
-819 TPALTGTVS
+819 
-828 DPTATVVVNVDGTD
+828 
-842 YPAVNNGDGTWTL
+842 
-855 VDNTLPTL
+855 
-863 ADGPHTITVTAT
+863 
-875 DAAGNVGT
+875 
-883 DTGVVTVDTTAPA
+883 
-896 APVIDPVNGTDPIT
+896 
-910 GTAEPGSTVTVTYP
+910 
-924 DGSTASVVAGP
+924 
-935 DGTWTVPN
+935 
-943 PGLNDGDTVT
+943 
-953 AVTEDPAG
+953 
-961 NTSGPAT
+961 
-968 AVVDAVAPTV
+968 
-978 ALDDVLTSDSTPALT
+978 
-993 GTVSDPTATVVV
+993 
-1005 NVDGTDYPAVNNGDG
+1005 
-1020 TWTLV
+1020 
-1025 DNTLPT
+1025 
-1031 LADGPH
+1031 
-1037 TITVTATDAA
+1037 
-1047 GNVGTDTGVV
+1047 
-1057 TVDTTAPA
+1057 
-1065 APVIDPVNGTDP
+1065 
-1077 ITGTAEPG
+1077 
-1085 STVTV
+1085 
-1090 TYPDGSTASVVAGP
+1090 
-1104 DGTWTVPNPGLN
+1104 
-1116 DGDTVTAVTEDP
+1116 
-1128 AGNTSGPATAVVDAV
+1128 
-1143 APTVALDDVLTS
+1143 
-1155 DSTPALTGTV
+1155 
-1165 SDPTATVVVNVDGTD
+1165 
-1180 YPAVN
+1180 
-1185 NGDGTWTLVDNTLP
+1185 
-1199 TLADGPHTITV
+1199 
-1210 TATDAAGNVGTD
+1210 
-1222 TGVVTVDTTA
+1222 
-1232 PAAPVIDPV
+1232 
-1241 NGTDPITGTAEPG
+1241 
-1254 STVTVTYPDGTTATV
+1254 
-1269 VAGTDGSWSVPNPG
+1269 
-1283 NLVDGDTVTA
+1283 
-1293 TATDP
+1293 
-1298 AGNTSLPGT
+1298 
-1307 GTVSADITAP
+1307 
-1317 VVALDDVLTNDSTP
+1317 
-1331 ALTGTVNDPTATV
+1331 
-1344 VVNVDGVDYP
+1344 
-1354 AVNNGD
+1354 
-1360 GTWTLA
+1360 
-1366 DNTLPTL
+1366 
-1373 ADGPHTITVTAT
+1373 
-1385 DAAGN
+1385 
-1390 VGNDTAVVT
+1390 AVVT

-1439 TVVAGT
+1439 TVVAG
-1445 DGSWSVPN
+1445 P
-1453 PGNLVDG
+1453 
-1460 DTVTATA
+1460 
-1467 TDPAGNTSLPGTGT
+1467 
-1481 VSADITAP
+1481 
-1489 VVALDD
+1489 
-1495 VLTNDS
+1495 
-1501 TPALTGTVND
+1501 
-1511 PTATVVVNV
+1511 
-1520 DGVDY
+1520 
-1525 PAVNNGDGTWTLAD
+1525 
-1539 NTLPTLADGPH
+1539 
-1550 TITVTATDAA
+1550 
-1560 GNVGNDT
+1560 
-1567 AVVTI
+1567 
-1572 DTVAPNAPV
+1572 
-1581 LDPINATDPVSG
+1581 
-1593 QAEPGST
+1593 
-1600 VTVTYPDGTTATVV
+1600 
-1614 AGTDGSWSV
+1614 DGSWSV

-1741 VTIDTVAPNAPVLDP
+1741 VTIDT
-1756 INATD
+1756 
-1761 PVSGQAEPGSTVTVT
+1761 
-1776 YPDGTTATVVAGTD
+1776 
-1790 GSWSVPNP
+1790 
-1798 GNLVDGDT
+1798 
-1806 VTATATD
+1806 
-1813 PAGNTSLPGTGTVS
+1813 
-1827 ADITAPVVALD
+1827 
-1838 DVLTNDST
+1838 
-1846 PALTGTVNDPT
+1846 
-1857 ATVVV
+1857 
-1862 NVDGVDYPAVNNG
+1862 
-1875 DGTWTLADNTLPAL
+1875 
-1889 TDGPHTITVTATDAA
+1889 
-1904 GNVGND
+1904 
-1910 TAVVTID
+1910 
-1917 TVAPNAPVLDPI
+1917 
-1929 NATDPVS
+1929 
-1936 GQAEPG
+1936 
-1942 STVTVT
+1942 
-1948 YPDGTTATVVAGTDG
+1948 
-1963 SWSVPNPGNLVDG
+1963 
-1976 DTVTATATDP
+1976 
-1986 AGNTSLPG
+1986 
-1994 TGTVSADITAPVVAL
+1994 
-2009 DDVLTNDSTPA
+2009 
-2020 LTGTVN
+2020 
-2026 DPTATVVV
+2026 
-2034 NVDGV
+2034 
-2039 DYPAVNNGDGTWT
+2039 
-2052 LADNTLPTLADGP
+2052 
-2065 HTITVTATDAA
+2065 
-2076 GNVGNDTAVVTI
+2076 
-2088 DTVAPNAPVLDPI
+2088 
-2101 NATDPVSGQA
+2101 
-2111 EPGSTVTVTYPDG
+2111 
-2124 TTATV
+2124 
-2129 VAGTDGSWSVPN
+2129 
-2141 PGNLVDG
+2141 
-2148 DTVTATAT
+2148 
-2156 DPAGN
+2156 
-2161 TSLPGTG
+2161 
-2168 TVSADI
+2168 
-2174 TAPVV
+2174 
-2179 ALDDVLTND
+2179 
-2188 STPALT
+2188 
-2194 GTVNDPTATVV
+2194 
-2205 VNVDGVD
+2205 
-2212 YPAVNNGDGT
+2212 
-2222 WTLADNTLPTLADG
+2222 
-2236 PHTITVT
+2236 
-2243 ATDAAGNV
+2243 
-2251 GNDTAVV
+2251 
-2258 TIDTSLPVVSL
+2258 SLPVVSL

-2304 NNGDGTWTLADNI
+2304 NNGDGTWTLADNT
-2317 LPALIDGPHTVTV
+2317 LPALIDGPHTVAV

-2388 GPDAVDGTVVNVNGV
+2388 GPDALDGTVVNVNGV

-2590 SFNAQVALGPDAIDG
+2590 SFNAQVALGPDALDG

-2612 TNYTVTAADLANGYI
+2612 T
-2627 TATLDATAADPV
+2627 
-2639 TGQIVIHAEAVDAQG
+2639 
-2654 NVDVADADVTVTVDT
+2654 
-2669 VPADL
+2669 
-2674 IGAITIPEDL
+2674 
-2684 NGDGILNADELG
+2684 
-2696 TDGSFNAQVALGP
+2696 
-2709 DAIDGTVVNVNGT
+2709 
-2722 NYTVTAA
+2722 
-2729 DLANGYITAAIPVTG
+2729 
-2744 EGPVAIH
+2744 
-2751 AEAVDAQGNVD
+2751 
-2762 VADADV
+2762 
-2768 TVTVDTVPADL
+2768 
-2779 IGAITIP
+2779 
-2786 EDLNGDGILN
+2786 
-2796 ADELGTDGSFNAQ
+2796 
-2809 VALGPDAVDGTVV
+2809 
-2822 NVNGVNY
+2822 NY

-2953 GEGPVAIHAE
+2953 GEGPVA
-2963 AVDAQ
+2963 
-2968 GNVDVAD
+2968 
-2975 ADVTVTVD
+2975 
-2983 TVPADLIGAI
+2983 
-2993 TIPEDL
+2993 
-2999 NGDGILN
+2999 
-3006 ADELGTDGSFNAQ
+3006 
-3019 VALGPD
+3019 
-3025 AIDGTV
+3025 
-3031 VNVNGTNYT
+3031 
-3040 VTAADLANGYITAA
+3040 
-3054 IPVTGEGPVAIHAE
+3054 
-3068 AVDAQGNVDVADADV
+3068 
-3083 TVTVDTV
+3083 
-3090 PADLIGAITIPEDLN
+3090 
-3105 GDGILNADELGT
+3105 
-3117 DGSFNAQVA
+3117 
-3126 LGPDAIDGTVVNVNG
+3126 
-3141 TNYTVTAA
+3141 
-3149 DLANGY
+3149 
-3155 ITAAIP
+3155 
-3161 VTGEGPVAIH
+3161 
-3171 AEAVDAQGNVD
+3171 
-3182 VADAD
+3182 
-3187 VTVTVDTVPA
+3187 
-3197 DLIGAITIP
+3197 
-3206 EDLNGDGILNAD
+3206 
-3218 ELGTD
+3218 
-3223 GSFNAQVALGP
+3223 
-3234 DAVDG
+3234 
-3239 TVVNVNGVNYT
+3239 
-3250 VTAADLANG
+3250 
-3259 YITAAIPVTG
+3259 
-3269 EGPVAIHAEAVDA
+3269 
-3282 QGNVDVADADVT
+3282 
-3294 VTVDTVPA
+3294 
-3302 DLIGAIT
+3302 
-3309 IPEDLNGDGILNA
+3309 
-3322 DELGTDG
+3322 
-3329 SFNAQVAL
+3329 
-3337 GPDALDGTVVNVNG
+3337 
-3351 VNYTVTAADLANG
+3351 
-3364 YITAAIPVTGEG
+3364 
-3376 PVAIH
+3376 
-3381 AEAVDAQGNVDVADA
+3381 
-3396 DVTVT
+3396 
-3401 VDTVPADLIGAITI
+3401 
-3415 PEDLNGDGILN
+3415 
-3426 ADELG
+3426 
-3431 TDGSFNAQVALG
+3431 
-3443 PDAIDGT
+3443 
-3450 VVNVNGTNYTVTAAD
+3450 
-3465 LANGYIT
+3465 
-3472 AAIPV
+3472 
-3477 TGEGP
+3477 
-3482 VAIHAEA
+3482 
-3489 VDAQGNVDVADA
+3489 
-3501 DVTVTVDTVPADLI
+3501 
-3515 GAITIPEDLNGDGI
+3515 
-3529 LNADELGTDG
+3529 
-3539 SFNAQVALGPDAIDG
+3539 
-3554 TVVNVNGTNYTV
+3554 
-3566 TAADLAN
+3566 
-3573 GYITAAIP
+3573 
-3581 VTGEGPVAIH
+3581 
-3591 AEAVD
+3591 
-3596 AQGNVD
+3596 
-3602 VADADVTVTVDTV
+3602 
-3615 PADLIGA
+3615 
-3622 ITIPEDLNG
+3622 
-3631 DGILNAD
+3631 
-3638 ELGTDGS
+3638 
-3645 FNAQVALGP
+3645 
-3654 DAIDGTVVNVNGT
+3654 
-3667 NYTVTAADLAN
+3667 
-3678 GYITAAIPV
+3678 
-3687 TGEGPVAI
+3687 
-3695 HAEAVDAQ
+3695 
-3703 GNVDVADADVTVTVD
+3703 
-3718 TVPADLIGAITIP
+3718 
-3731 EDLNGDGI
+3731 
-3739 LNADEL
+3739 
-3745 GTDGSFNA
+3745 
-3753 QVALGP
+3753 
-3759 DAVDGTVV
+3759 
-3767 NVNGVNYTVTA
+3767 
-3778 ADLANGYITAAIP
+3778 
-3791 VTGEGPVAIH
+3791 
-3801 AEAVD
+3801 
-3806 AQGNVDV
+3806 
-3813 ADADVTVTVDT
+3813 
-3824 VPADLIGAITI
+3824 
-3835 PEDLN
+3835 
-3840 GDGILNADE
+3840 
-3849 LGTDGSFNAQVA
+3849 
-3861 LGPDALDGTVVN
+3861 
-3873 VNGVNYTVT
+3873 
-3882 AADLANGYI
+3882 
-3891 TAAIPV
+3891 
-3897 TGEGPVAIHA
+3897 
-3907 EAVDAQGNVDVADAD
+3907 
-3922 VTVTVDTVPAD
+3922 
-3933 LIGAITIPED
+3933 
-3943 LNGDG
+3943 
-3948 ILNADELGT
+3948 
-3957 DGSFNAQVALGP
+3957 
-3969 DAIDGTV
+3969 
-3976 VNVNGT
+3976 
-3982 NYTVTAA
+3982 
-3989 DLANGYITA
+3989 
-3998 AIPVTGEGPV
+3998 
-4008 AIHAE
+4008 
-4013 AVDAQ
+4013 
-4018 GNVDVADADVTV
+4018 
-4030 TVDTVPADLIG
+4030 
-4041 AITIPEDLNGDGI
+4041 
-4054 LNADELGTDG
+4054 
-4064 SFNAQVALGPD
+4064 
-4075 AIDGTVVN
+4075 
-4083 VNGVNYTVTAADLAN
+4083 
-4098 GYITAAIPVTGEGPV
+4098 
-4113 AIHAEAVD
+4113 
-4121 AQGNVDVADADVTVT
+4121 
-4136 VDTVPADLIGA
+4136 
-4147 ITIPE
+4147 
-4152 DLNGDGILNA
+4152 
-4162 DELGTDGSFNAQVA
+4162 
-4176 LGPDAIDG
+4176 
-4184 TVVNVNGT
+4184 
-4192 NYTVTAADLANGY
+4192 
-4205 ITATLDATAAD
+4205 
-4216 PVTGQIVI
+4216 I

-4453 VTVDTVP
+4453 LTIDTTP
-4460 ADLIGAITIPEDLNG
+4460 QDLITAIT
-4475 DGILNAD
+4475 
-4482 ELGTDGSF
+4482 
-4490 NAQVAL
+4490 V
-4496 GPDALDGTV
+4496 
-4505 VNVNGTNYTVT
+4505 
-4516 AADLANGYITAAIPV
+4516 
-4531 TGEGP
+4531 
-4536 VAIHA
+4536 
-4541 EAVDAQGNVDVA
+4541 
-4553 DADVTVTV
+4553 
-4561 DTVPA
+4561 
-4566 DLIGA
+4566 
-4571 ITIPEDLNGDGILN
+4571 
-4585 ADELGTDGS
+4585 
-4594 FNAQVA
+4594 
-4600 LGPDAIDG
+4600 
-4608 TVVNVNGT
+4608 
-4616 NYTVTAADLANGYI
+4616 
-4630 TAAIPVT
+4630 
-4637 GEGPVAIH
+4637 
-4645 AEAVDAQGNVD
+4645 
-4656 VADADVTVTVDTVP
+4656 
-4670 ADLIGAI
+4670 
-4677 TIPEDLNGDGILNAD
+4677 PEDLNGDGILNAD

-4709 AVDGTVVNVNGVNY
+4709 AVDGTVVNVNGTNYTVTAADLTNGYITATLDATAADPVTGQIVIHAEAVDAQGNVDVADADVTLTIDTTPQDLITAITVPEDLNGDGILNAAELGTDGSFNAQVALGPDAVDGTVVNVNGTNY

-4734 ITAAI
+4734 ITATLDATAAD
-4739 PVTGEGP
+4739 PVTGQI
-4746 VAIHA
+4746 VIHA

-4766 VTVTVDTVPADLIG
+4766 VTVTIDTTPQDLIT
-4780 AITIPE
+4780 AITVPE

-4799 GTDGTFNAQV
+4799 GTDGSFNAQV

-4936 YTVTAADLANGYITA
+4936 YTVTAADITNGYITA
-4951 TLDAT
+4951 
-4956 AADPVT
+4956 
-4962 GQIVIH
+4962 
-4968 AEAVDAQGNV
+4968 
-4978 DVADADV
+4978 
-4985 TLTIDTTPQDL
+4985 
-4996 ITAITVPEDLNGDGI
+4996 I
-5011 LNAAELGTDGTFN
+5011 LA
-5024 AQVALG
+5024 
-5030 PDAVDGT
+5030 
-5037 VVNVNGTNYTVTAAD
+5037 
-5052 LANGY
+5052 
-5057 ITATLDATAADP
+5057 ATAADP

-5149 VNGTNYTVTAADLA
+5149 VNGTNYTVTAADIT

-5215 TTVLAIDSVTADN
+5215 TTVLAIDPVTADN

-5369 GFTVAA
+5369 GFTVDA

-5819 SNTTS
+5819 SNITS

-6161 DFQLGGQGVDFT
+6161 DFQLGGQGIDFT

-6274 ITGFSTQVAEG
+6274 ITGYSTQVAEG

-6308 VDFNGTSYTVNA
+6308 VEFNGTAFAVNA

-6384 TWNTSDPSQPATINA
+6384 TWNTSDPSQPAVITVTP

-6416 AEFGVAVGNANYLAL
+6416 GELGVAVGSATYLAL
-6431 IGITQDFN
+6431 VGITEDLN
-6439 VPVLG
+6439 VSLLG
-6444 TPSVGFTIEA
+6444 TPSVAFTIDA
-6454 GHEAEV
+6454 GHEADV
-6460 TFSYGAALSVSLLND
+6460 TFAYAPVLSLSLFND

-6481 QKGADGSWYNID
+6481 QKGADGAWHNID
-6493 GGTSTGLLNIGL
+6493 GGSSTGLLNIGL
-6505 LGSGGFGATVQLDQG
+6505 LGNGGIGVTVPDLGQG

-6530 VGLGLLGRMDVVK
+6530 LGVGILGTMSVVK
-6543 DDFDYTVASTNT
+6543 DDFDYTVAPTNT
-6555 AVVAE
+6555 AVVAD

-6568 TTLATQ
+6568 TTLTTQ
-6574 VITVTS
+6574 VTTVTS
-6580 EVVDALPQTVG
+6580 EVVGALPQTVG
-6591 IDTEIV
+6591 TDTVIN

-6615 NTADLSAIGKVDSF
+6615 NTTDLSAIGKVDSF
-6629 TYTIRDAITGT
+6629 TYTIRDVLTGA

-6652 PDVTVTWNT
+6652 PDVTIAWDAANP
-6661 ADPSLDGIVPAPIAN
+6661 ANDGVVQLTAN
-6676 PDEISVNSILVNA
+6676 PDHVVTTTDFSNAADLPVDVASPVVSVNLIGSNSVVSDQFVVGA
-6689 MTNIDPLDNGQG
+6689 GTVANIDLSAVYTAQPL
-6701 SFSTPLGTPIT
+6701 
-6712 PRTGTM
+6712 
-6718 TYNFTVDA
+6718 A
-6726 NDMSDVT
+6726 
-6733 IYAVPGAGLS
+6733 S
-6743 VLPSYTITVTNSAGV
+6743 VLPTVSYVIQSWNGTAWVNTIYSGSQTALGSVATIQAGSVAFQDTVEH
-6758 VVGTVTG
+6758 
-6765 TSLANAVSLLDG
+6765 LA
-6777 GVRLTLNDLEAGTYT
+6777 AGTYRVQYT
-6792 ATISSRNILGLG
+6792 LTGVSLGATSLDTNVS
-6804 YTTSVYMGETIT
+6804 TTTV
-6816 HLDSYD
+6816 HLDTYRSD
-6822 YTGANGGVVSGNVL
+6822 WISGNVL
-6836 EGDAIGGV
+6836 AGDNIGGV
-6844 ADIAEGS
+6844 ADTGILSHEGAKLQVWDNAQNAYVDAVGQTINTGNGVLIMQSNGEYEYRPNDVTTTTQLASTDSINYKIVSVTGGVES
-6851 QLYVLNTTTGTY
+6851 QSTLTIDLTHTDYNLLYTSTSANDTFTTGT
-6863 ELALGQAIDTGT
+6863 
-6875 GTLHMYANGSYTY
+6875 
-6888 LPSTSS
+6888 
-6894 TAASDVIEYKLV
+6894 
-6906 SGITGQES
+6906 
-6914 SSSLTIN
+6914 
-6921 LDKEFNLS
+6921 
-6929 TGDDIVVSSAG
+6929 
-6940 QDVLNSNA
+6940 
-6948 GGSDTLVFNVLN
+6948 GSDTVIYQLLN
-6960 NADNAGGNGVDT
+6960 GTAATANNGANTGGNGVDT
-6972 WNNFHVGPTASD
+6972 WTDFHVGNVATDKQAD
-6984 TDADKIDISSLLVG
+6984 LIDIRALLDGDQTDANIG
-6998 YTGNGTA
+6998 Q
-7005 ASFAGY
+7005 Y
-7011 LTVTSDGTNTTVS
+7011 LNVTTSGGNTTIQ
-7024 IDRDGAGTT
+7024 IDRDGLSGLIPGNNFTT
-7033 YATTDLLVLNNTDTT
+7033 LLVLQGVTTTETELLNNG
-7048 LDQLLQNNQIIF
+7048 QILY

>member
-186 APVDTTPP
+186 APADTTPP

-265 SALVADAD
+265 SGLVADAD
-273 KTIDATVTFKDA
+273 KTIDAKVTFTDA

-297 YTIDTVA
+297 YT
-304 PNTDEVDFSVD
+304 
-315 SVTADN
+315 
-321 VINASEAAG
+321 
-330 EVTITGVLKNI
+330 
-341 PADAANTVVTV
+341 
-352 VVNGVSYTAT
+352 
-362 VDKAAGTWTVNVP
+362 
-375 GSGLVADTDK
+375 
-385 TIDATVTFTDAAGN
+385 
-399 SSTVSDTQLYTLDTT
+399 LDTT
-414 APDVDGVNF
+414 APNAPVIDPVNG
-423 TVDSVTADNVIN
+423 TDP
-435 ASEAAGEVT
+435 
-444 ITGVLKNIP
+444 ITGTAEPGSTVTVTYPDGSTK
-453 ADATTTVVTVVVN
+453 TVVA
-466 GVSYTATV
+466 GP
-474 DSTAGTWT
+474 DGTWT
-482 VSVPGSGLVAD
+482 VPNPGLNDGDEVTAVA
-493 TDKTIDA
+493 TDP
-500 TVTFT
+500 
-505 DAAGNSST
+505 AGNTSGPGT
-513 VSDTQTYTLD
+513 AIVDAV
-523 TTAPTVVLEDVST
+523 APTVALNDVLT
-536 NDNTPALT
+536 NDSTPALT
-544 GTVSDPSA
+544 GTVNDPTA
-552 TVVVTIDGVDY
+552 TVVVNVDGIDY

-578 TLPTL
+578 TLPVLT
-583 ADGPHTVTV
+583 DGPHTITV
-592 TATDAAGNKGT
+592 TATDAAGNAGT

-613 APNTG
+613 APNTAGVTFAIDSVTADNVINASEAAGNVTITGVLKNIPADATNTAVTVVINGVTYNATVDKTAG
-618 TVNFSIDSVTA
+618 TWTVSVPGIGLTADADKTIDAKVTFTDAAGNSSSVNDTQTYTIDTTAPAAPVIDPVNGTDPITGTAEPGSTVTVTYPNGDTATVVAGPDGSWSVPNPGLNDGDEVEAIATDPAGNPSLPGTATVDAVGPNTDGVNFTVDSVTA

-678 TWTVSVPGSELTADA
+678 TWTVSVPGSDLTADA

-707 GNSSSIN
+707 GNSSSVN

-752 TYPDGSTAS
+752 TYPDGSTTT

-775 GLNDGDTVTAVTEDP
+775 GLNDGDKVTAIATDP
-790 AGNTSG
+790 AGNPSLPG
-796 PATAVVDA
+796 TAIVDA
-804 VAPTVALDDVLTNDS
+804 VGPNTDGVNFTVDSVTADNVINASEASGNVTVTGVLKNV
-819 TPALTGTVS
+819 PADAANTVVTVVINGQTY
-828 DPTATVVVNVDGTD
+828 TATVDST
-842 YPAVNNGDGTWTL
+842 AGTWTVSVPGSDL
-855 VDNTLPTL
+855 T
-863 ADGPHTITVTAT
+863 ADADKTIDAKVTFT
-875 DAAGNVGT
+875 DAAGNSSSVN
-883 DTGVVTVDTTAPA
+883 DTQTYTIDTTAPD
-896 APVIDPVNGTDPIT
+896 APVINPVNGTDPIT

-924 DGSTASVVAGP
+924 DGSTTTVVAGP

-943 PGLNDGDTVT
+943 PGLNDGDKVTAIATDPAGNPSLPGTAIVDAVGPNTDGVNFTVDSVTADNVINASEASGNVTVTGVLKNVPADAANTVVTVVINGQTYTATVDSTAGTWTVSVSGSDLTADADKTIDAKVTFTDAAGNSSSVNDTQTYTVDTVAPNAPVLDPINATDPVSGQAEPGSTVTVTYPDGTTATVVAGTDGSWSVPNPGNLVDGDTVT
-953 AVTEDPAG
+953 ATATDPAG
-961 NTSGPAT
+961 NTSLPGTGTVSADIT
-968 AVVDAVAPTV
+968 APVV
-978 ALDDVLTSDSTPALT
+978 ALDDVLTNDSTPALT
-993 GTVSDPTATVVV
+993 GTVNDPTATVVV
-1005 NVDGTDYPAVNNGDG
+1005 NVDGVDYPAVNNGDG
-1020 TWTLV
+1020 TWTLA

-1047 GNVGTDTGVV
+1047 GNVGNDTAMV
-1057 TVDTTAPA
+1057 TIDTVAPN
-1065 APVIDPVNGTDP
+1065 APVLDPINATDPV
-1077 ITGTAEPG
+1077 
-1085 STVTV
+1085 
-1090 TYPDGSTASVVAGP
+1090 
-1104 DGTWTVPNPGLN
+1104 
-1116 DGDTVTAVTEDP
+1116 
-1128 AGNTSGPATAVVDAV
+1128 SGQ
-1143 APTVALDDVLTS
+1143 
-1155 DSTPALTGTV
+1155 
-1165 SDPTATVVVNVDGTD
+1165 
-1180 YPAVN
+1180 
-1185 NGDGTWTLVDNTLP
+1185 
-1199 TLADGPHTITV
+1199 
-1210 TATDAAGNVGTD
+1210 
-1222 TGVVTVDTTA
+1222 
-1232 PAAPVIDPV
+1232 
-1241 NGTDPITGTAEPG
+1241 AEPG

-1712 TLPALTDGPHTI
+1712 TLPTLADGPHTI

-1875 DGTWTLADNTLPAL
+1875 DGTWTLADNTLPTLA
-1889 TDGPHTITVTATDAA
+1889 DGSHTITVTATDAA

-2258 TIDTSLPVVSL
+2258 TIDTVAPNAPVLDPINATDPVSGQAEPGSTVTVTYPDGTTATVVAGTDGSWSVPNPGNLVDGDTVTATATDPAGNTSLPGTGTVSADITAPVVAL
-2269 DDLTTNDTTPA
+2269 DDVLTNDSTPA
-2280 LTGAIDDPTA
+2280 LTGTVNDPTA

-2298 IDYPAT
+2298 VDYPAVNNGDGTWTLADNTLPVLADGPHTVSVTATDVAGNVSTPVTGTVTVDATAPTLAITTDDLALAAGEDANITFTFSEAVAGFDVSDITVVGGTLTGLTTTDNITWTAVFTPDGTGTAPSIAVADGSYTDVVGNLGTGDVLDGTDGFIVDLVAPVVTFADVSTNDTTPALTGTIDDPTATVVVTVDGVDYPAVNNGDGTWTLADNTLPVLADGPHTVSVTATDVAGNVSTPVTGTVTVDATAPTLAITTDDLALAAGEDANITFTFSEAVAGFDVSDITVVGGTLTGLTTTDNITWTAVFTPDGTGTAPSIAVADGSYTDVAGNLGTGDVLDGTDGFIVDLVAPVVTFADVSTNDTTPALTGTIDDPTATVVVTVDGVDYPAVNNGDGTWTLADNTLPVLADGPHTVSVTATDVAGNVSTPVTGTVTVDATAPTLAITTDDLALAAGEDANITFTFSEAVAGFDVSDITVVGGTLTGLTTTDNITWTAVFTPDGTGTAPSIAVADGSYTDVVGNLGTGDVLDGTDGFIVDLVAPVVTFADVSTNDTTPALTGTIDDPTATVVVTVDGVDYPAVNNGDGTWTLADNILPVLADGPHTVSVTATDVAGNVSTPVTGTVTVDATAPTLAITTDDLALAAGEDANITFTFSEAVAGFDVSDITVVGGTLTGLTTTDNITWTAVFTPDGTGTAPSIAVADGSYTDLAGNLGTGDVLDGTDGFVVDIVPPTLAITTDDLALAAGESANITFTFSEAVTGFDVSDIAVVGGTLGALTTIDNITWTAVFTPDGTGTAPTISVADNTYTDLAGNLGTGDVLDGTDGFVVDIVPPTLAITTDDLALAAGESANITFTFSEAVTGFDVSDIAVVGGTLGALTTTDNITWTAVFTPDGTGTAPSISVADNTYTDLAGNLGTGDVLDGTDGFVVDIIPPTLAITTDDLALATGETANITFTFSEAVTGFDVSDIAVVGGTLGALTTTDNITWTAVFTPDGTGTAPSISVADNTYTDLAGNLGTGDVLDGTDGFVVDIVPPTLAITTDDLALAAGESANITFTFSEAVAGFDANDITLVGGTLSALVTTDNITWTAVFTPDGTGTAPSISVADNTYTDLAGNLGTGDVLDGTDGFVVDIVAPVVGFTNVTTNDDTPPLTGTIDDPTATVVVTVDGVDYPAT
-2304 NNGDGTWTLADNI
+2304 NNGDGTWTLADNT
-2317 LPALIDGPHTVTV
+2317 LPSLIDGPHTVSV

-2337 NTATDTATLTI
+2337 NVSIPAT
-2348 DTVPADLI
+2348 
-2356 GAITIP
+2356 
-2362 EDLNGDGILNADE
+2362 
-2375 LGTDGSFNAQVAL
+2375 
-2388 GPDAVDGTVVNVNGV
+2388 
-2403 NYTVTAADLANGYI
+2403 
-2417 TAAIP
+2417 
-2422 VTGEGPVAIHAE
+2422 
-2434 AVDAQGNV
+2434 
-2442 DVADADVTVTVDTVP
+2442 
-2457 ADLIGAITI
+2457 
-2466 PEDLNGD
+2466 
-2473 GILNADELGTD
+2473 
-2484 GSFNAQVALGPD
+2484 
-2496 ALDGTV
+2496 
-2502 VNVNGVNYTVTA
+2502 
-2514 ADLANGYITAAIPVT
+2514 
-2529 GEGPVAIHAE
+2529 
-2539 AVDAQGNVDVADA
+2539 
-2552 DVTVTVDTVPA
+2552 
-2563 DLIGAITIPEDL
+2563 
-2575 NGDGILNADELGTDG
+2575 
-2590 SFNAQVALGPDAIDG
+2590 
-2605 TVVNVNG
+2605 
-2612 TNYTVTAADLANGYI
+2612 
-2627 TATLDATAADPV
+2627 
-2639 TGQIVIHAEAVDAQG
+2639 
-2654 NVDVADADVTVTVDT
+2654 
-2669 VPADL
+2669 
-2674 IGAITIPEDL
+2674 
-2684 NGDGILNADELG
+2684 
-2696 TDGSFNAQVALGP
+2696 
-2709 DAIDGTVVNVNGT
+2709 
-2722 NYTVTAA
+2722 
-2729 DLANGYITAAIPVTG
+2729 
-2744 EGPVAIH
+2744 
-2751 AEAVDAQGNVD
+2751 
-2762 VADADV
+2762 
-2768 TVTVDTVPADL
+2768 
-2779 IGAITIP
+2779 
-2786 EDLNGDGILN
+2786 
-2796 ADELGTDGSFNAQ
+2796 
-2809 VALGPDAVDGTVV
+2809 
-2822 NVNGVNY
+2822 
-2829 TVTAADLANG
+2829 
-2839 YITAAIPVT
+2839 
-2848 GEGPVAI
+2848 
-2855 HAEAVDAQGNVDV
+2855 
-2868 ADADVT
+2868 
-2874 VTVDTV
+2874 
-2880 PADLIGAITIPE
+2880 
-2892 DLNGDGILNADEL
+2892 
-2905 GTDGSFNA
+2905 
-2913 QVALGPDALDGTVVN
+2913 
-2928 VNGVNYTVTAAD
+2928 
-2940 LANGYITAAIPVT
+2940 
-2953 GEGPVAIHAE
+2953 
-2963 AVDAQ
+2963 
-2968 GNVDVAD
+2968 
-2975 ADVTVTVD
+2975 
-2983 TVPADLIGAI
+2983 
-2993 TIPEDL
+2993 
-2999 NGDGILN
+2999 
-3006 ADELGTDGSFNAQ
+3006 
-3019 VALGPD
+3019 
-3025 AIDGTV
+3025 
-3031 VNVNGTNYT
+3031 
-3040 VTAADLANGYITAA
+3040 
-3054 IPVTGEGPVAIHAE
+3054 
-3068 AVDAQGNVDVADADV
+3068 
-3083 TVTVDTV
+3083 
-3090 PADLIGAITIPEDLN
+3090 
-3105 GDGILNADELGT
+3105 
-3117 DGSFNAQVA
+3117 
-3126 LGPDAIDGTVVNVNG
+3126 
-3141 TNYTVTAA
+3141 
-3149 DLANGY
+3149 
-3155 ITAAIP
+3155 
-3161 VTGEGPVAIH
+3161 
-3171 AEAVDAQGNVD
+3171 
-3182 VADAD
+3182 
-3187 VTVTVDTVPA
+3187 
-3197 DLIGAITIP
+3197 
-3206 EDLNGDGILNAD
+3206 
-3218 ELGTD
+3218 
-3223 GSFNAQVALGP
+3223 
-3234 DAVDG
+3234 
-3239 TVVNVNGVNYT
+3239 
-3250 VTAADLANG
+3250 
-3259 YITAAIPVTG
+3259 
-3269 EGPVAIHAEAVDA
+3269 
-3282 QGNVDVADADVT
+3282 
-3294 VTVDTVPA
+3294 
-3302 DLIGAIT
+3302 
-3309 IPEDLNGDGILNA
+3309 
-3322 DELGTDG
+3322 
-3329 SFNAQVAL
+3329 
-3337 GPDALDGTVVNVNG
+3337 
-3351 VNYTVTAADLANG
+3351 
-3364 YITAAIPVTGEG
+3364 
-3376 PVAIH
+3376 
-3381 AEAVDAQGNVDVADA
+3381 
-3396 DVTVT
+3396 
-3401 VDTVPADLIGAITI
+3401 
-3415 PEDLNGDGILN
+3415 
-3426 ADELG
+3426 
-3431 TDGSFNAQVALG
+3431 
-3443 PDAIDGT
+3443 
-3450 VVNVNGTNYTVTAAD
+3450 
-3465 LANGYIT
+3465 
-3472 AAIPV
+3472 
-3477 TGEGP
+3477 
-3482 VAIHAEA
+3482 
-3489 VDAQGNVDVADA
+3489 
-3501 DVTVTVDTVPADLI
+3501 
-3515 GAITIPEDLNGDGI
+3515 
-3529 LNADELGTDG
+3529 
-3539 SFNAQVALGPDAIDG
+3539 
-3554 TVVNVNGTNYTV
+3554 
-3566 TAADLAN
+3566 
-3573 GYITAAIP
+3573 
-3581 VTGEGPVAIH
+3581 
-3591 AEAVD
+3591 
-3596 AQGNVD
+3596 
-3602 VADADVTVTVDTV
+3602 
-3615 PADLIGA
+3615 
-3622 ITIPEDLNG
+3622 
-3631 DGILNAD
+3631 
-3638 ELGTDGS
+3638 
-3645 FNAQVALGP
+3645 
-3654 DAIDGTVVNVNGT
+3654 
-3667 NYTVTAADLAN
+3667 
-3678 GYITAAIPV
+3678 
-3687 TGEGPVAI
+3687 
-3695 HAEAVDAQ
+3695 
-3703 GNVDVADADVTVTVD
+3703 
-3718 TVPADLIGAITIP
+3718 
-3731 EDLNGDGI
+3731 
-3739 LNADEL
+3739 
-3745 GTDGSFNA
+3745 
-3753 QVALGP
+3753 
-3759 DAVDGTVV
+3759 
-3767 NVNGVNYTVTA
+3767 
-3778 ADLANGYITAAIP
+3778 
-3791 VTGEGPVAIH
+3791 
-3801 AEAVD
+3801 
-3806 AQGNVDV
+3806 
-3813 ADADVTVTVDT
+3813 
-3824 VPADLIGAITI
+3824 
-3835 PEDLN
+3835 
-3840 GDGILNADE
+3840 
-3849 LGTDGSFNAQVA
+3849 
-3861 LGPDALDGTVVN
+3861 
-3873 VNGVNYTVT
+3873 
-3882 AADLANGYI
+3882 
-3891 TAAIPV
+3891 
-3897 TGEGPVAIHA
+3897 
-3907 EAVDAQGNVDVADAD
+3907 
-3922 VTVTVDTVPAD
+3922 
-3933 LIGAITIPED
+3933 
-3943 LNGDG
+3943 
-3948 ILNADELGT
+3948 
-3957 DGSFNAQVALGP
+3957 
-3969 DAIDGTV
+3969 
-3976 VNVNGT
+3976 
-3982 NYTVTAA
+3982 
-3989 DLANGYITA
+3989 
-3998 AIPVTGEGPV
+3998 
-4008 AIHAE
+4008 
-4013 AVDAQ
+4013 
-4018 GNVDVADADVTV
+4018 
-4030 TVDTVPADLIG
+4030 
-4041 AITIPEDLNGDGI
+4041 
-4054 LNADELGTDG
+4054 
-4064 SFNAQVALGPD
+4064 
-4075 AIDGTVVN
+4075 
-4083 VNGVNYTVTAADLAN
+4083 
-4098 GYITAAIPVTGEGPV
+4098 
-4113 AIHAEAVD
+4113 
-4121 AQGNVDVADADVTVT
+4121 
-4136 VDTVPADLIGA
+4136 
-4147 ITIPE
+4147 
-4152 DLNGDGILNA
+4152 
-4162 DELGTDGSFNAQVA
+4162 
-4176 LGPDAIDG
+4176 
-4184 TVVNVNGT
+4184 
-4192 NYTVTAADLANGY
+4192 
-4205 ITATLDATAAD
+4205 
-4216 PVTGQIVI
+4216 
-4224 HAEAVDAQGNVD
+4224 
-4236 VADADV
+4236 
-4242 TVTVDTVPADLIGAI
+4242 
-4257 TIPEDL
+4257 
-4263 NGDGILN
+4263 
-4270 ADELG
+4270 
-4275 TDGSFNAQVAL
+4275 
-4286 GPDAVD
+4286 
-4292 GTVVNVNGTN
+4292 
-4302 YTVTAADLAN
+4302 
-4312 GYITAAI
+4312 
-4319 PVTGEGPV
+4319 
-4327 AIHAEAVDA
+4327 
-4336 QGNVDVADADVTVTV
+4336 
-4351 DTVPADLIGAITI
+4351 
-4364 PEDLNG
+4364 
-4370 DGILNADELG
+4370 
-4380 TDGSF
+4380 
-4385 NAQVALGPD
+4385 
-4394 AVDGTVVNVNG
+4394 
-4405 TNYTVT
+4405 
-4411 AADLANGYIT
+4411 
-4421 AAIPV
+4421 
-4426 TGEGPVAIHAEAVD
+4426 
-4440 AQGNVDV
+4440 
-4447 ADADVT
+4447 
-4453 VTVDTVP
+4453 
-4460 ADLIGAITIPEDLNG
+4460 
-4475 DGILNAD
+4475 
-4482 ELGTDGSF
+4482 
-4490 NAQVAL
+4490 
-4496 GPDALDGTV
+4496 
-4505 VNVNGTNYTVT
+4505 
-4516 AADLANGYITAAIPV
+4516 
-4531 TGEGP
+4531 
-4536 VAIHA
+4536 
-4541 EAVDAQGNVDVA
+4541 
-4553 DADVTVTV
+4553 
-4561 DTVPA
+4561 
-4566 DLIGA
+4566 
-4571 ITIPEDLNGDGILN
+4571 
-4585 ADELGTDGS
+4585 
-4594 FNAQVA
+4594 
-4600 LGPDAIDG
+4600 
-4608 TVVNVNGT
+4608 
-4616 NYTVTAADLANGYI
+4616 
-4630 TAAIPVT
+4630 
-4637 GEGPVAIH
+4637 
-4645 AEAVDAQGNVD
+4645 
-4656 VADADVTVTVDTVP
+4656 
-4670 ADLIGAI
+4670 
-4677 TIPEDLNGDGILNAD
+4677 
-4692 ELGTDGSF
+4692 
-4700 NAQVALGPD
+4700 
-4709 AVDGTVVNVNGVNY
+4709 
-4723 TVTAAD
+4723 
-4729 LANGY
+4729 
-4734 ITAAI
+4734 
-4739 PVTGEGP
+4739 
-4746 VAIHA
+4746 
-4751 EAVDAQGNVDVADAD
+4751 
-4766 VTVTVDTVPADLIG
+4766 
-4780 AITIPE
+4780 
-4786 DLNGDGILNAAEL
+4786 
-4799 GTDGTFNAQV
+4799 
-4809 ALGPDAVDGTVV
+4809 
-4821 NVNGTNYTVTAADLA
+4821 
-4836 NGYITATLDATAADP
+4836 
-4851 VTGQIVIHA
+4851 
-4860 EAVDAQGNVDVADA
+4860 
-4874 DVTLTIDTTP
+4874 
-4884 QDLITAITVPEDL
+4884 
-4897 NGDGILNAAE
+4897 
-4907 LGTDGTFNAQVALGP
+4907 
-4922 DAVDGTVVNVNGTN
+4922 
-4936 YTVTAADLANGYITA
+4936 
-4951 TLDAT
+4951 
-4956 AADPVT
+4956 
-4962 GQIVIH
+4962 
-4968 AEAVDAQGNV
+4968 
-4978 DVADADV
+4978 
-4985 TLTIDTTPQDL
+4985 
-4996 ITAITVPEDLNGDGI
+4996 
-5011 LNAAELGTDGTFN
+5011 
-5024 AQVALG
+5024 
-5030 PDAVDGT
+5030 
-5037 VVNVNGTNYTVTAAD
+5037 
-5052 LANGY
+5052 
-5057 ITATLDATAADP
+5057 
-5069 VTGQIVIHAEA
+5069 
-5080 VDAQGNVDVADAD
+5080 
-5093 VTLTID
+5093 
-5099 TTPQDLI
+5099 
-5106 TAITVPEDLN
+5106 
-5116 GDGILNAAELGTD
+5116 
-5129 GTFNAQVAL
+5129 
-5138 GPDAIDGTVVN
+5138 
-5149 VNGTNYTVTAADLA
+5149 
-5163 NGYITAILAATA
+5163 
-5175 ADPVTGQIVIHAEAV
+5175 
-5190 DAQGNVDVADADVTV
+5190 
-5205 TLDVTPPDIT
+5205 
-5215 TTVLAIDSVTADN
+5215 
-5228 ILDATEAGG
+5228 G
-5237 TVTLTGTLTNVPADA
+5237 TVT
-5252 TTTGVV
+5252 
-5258 VTINGNDYTATVDAI
+5258 I
-5273 AGTWTVNVA
+5273 
-5282 GNDLALDPD
+5282 
-5291 LTVDAK
+5291 
-5297 ATFTDLAGNSSTLQD
+5297 SSS
-5312 TQTYTLAGS
+5312 S
-5321 ITAFDNTDHAVLS
+5321 ILAFDNTDHAVLS
-5334 PKPALVGDD
+5334 PQPSLVGDD

-5629 FTIGAGQE
+5629 FTIAAGQE

-6120 PVIAVD
+6120 PVIAVER
-6126 DLAVAVVNP
+6126 P
-6135 EYLQIGNDVAVDS
+6135 CCS
-6148 YLYVALLSLTDNF
+6148 CC
-6161 DFQLGGQGVDFT
+6161 
-6173 LTDSTLNDVTFNYS
+6173 
-6187 ALIDASLLADYVLVV
+6187 
-6202 QKFDTATNQWVAVNG
+6202 
-6217 TGEADLL
+6217 
-6224 SLAAFGGNS
+6224 
-6233 VTLEGLAAGQYRAYM
+6233 
-6248 TYAGSGVG
+6248 
-6256 VSLLGTL
+6256 
-6263 SVQKDVFDATN
+6263 
-6274 ITGFSTQVAEG
+6274 
-6285 NVIHD
+6285 
-6290 VGLNGHADTA
+6290 
-6300 SGFSTVTS
+6300 
-6308 VDFNGTSYTVNA
+6308 
-6320 TGVTTIVGDH
+6320 
-6330 GTLSIYAN
+6330 
-6338 GNYSYQPNGEAA
+6338 
-6350 SLGQVDQFT
+6350 
-6359 YTLSDGLNTS
+6359 
-6369 QATLYLHI
+6369 
-6377 DSDAVDM
+6377 
-6384 TWNTSDPSQPATINA
+6384 
-6399 VDAIDNVVSA
+6399 
-6409 GVDIVPQ
+6409 
-6416 AEFGVAVGNANYLAL
+6416 
-6431 IGITQDFN
+6431 
-6439 VPVLG
+6439 
-6444 TPSVGFTIEA
+6444 
-6454 GHEAEV
+6454 
-6460 TFSYGAALSVSLLND
+6460 
-6475 YKVVLQ
+6475 
-6481 QKGADGSWYNID
+6481 
-6493 GGTSTGLLNIGL
+6493 
-6505 LGSGGFGATVQLDQG
+6505 
-6520 EYRAFMVYTG
+6520 
-6530 VGLGLLGRMDVVK
+6530 
-6543 DDFDYTVASTNT
+6543 
-6555 AVVAE
+6555 
-6560 GNVLTDDV
+6560 
-6568 TTLATQ
+6568 
-6574 VITVTS
+6574 
-6580 EVVDALPQTVG
+6580 
-6591 IDTEIV
+6591 
-6597 GAYGTLVIST
+6597 
-6607 NGHYTYTP
+6607 
-6615 NTADLSAIGKVDSF
+6615 
-6629 TYTIRDAITGT
+6629 
-6640 TDTATLH
+6640 
-6647 VQVGS
+6647 
-6652 PDVTVTWNT
+6652 
-6661 ADPSLDGIVPAPIAN
+6661 
-6676 PDEISVNSILVNA
+6676 
-6689 MTNIDPLDNGQG
+6689 
-6701 SFSTPLGTPIT
+6701 
-6712 PRTGTM
+6712 
-6718 TYNFTVDA
+6718 
-6726 NDMSDVT
+6726 
-6733 IYAVPGAGLS
+6733 
-6743 VLPSYTITVTNSAGV
+6743 
-6758 VVGTVTG
+6758 
-6765 TSLANAVSLLDG
+6765 
-6777 GVRLTLNDLEAGTYT
+6777 
-6792 ATISSRNILGLG
+6792 
-6804 YTTSVYMGETIT
+6804 
-6816 HLDSYD
+6816 
-6822 YTGANGGVVSGNVL
+6822 
-6836 EGDAIGGV
+6836 
-6844 ADIAEGS
+6844 
-6851 QLYVLNTTTGTY
+6851 
-6863 ELALGQAIDTGT
+6863 
-6875 GTLHMYANGSYTY
+6875 
-6888 LPSTSS
+6888 
-6894 TAASDVIEYKLV
+6894 
-6906 SGITGQES
+6906 
-6914 SSSLTIN
+6914 
-6921 LDKEFNLS
+6921 
-6929 TGDDIVVSSAG
+6929 
-6940 QDVLNSNA
+6940 
-6948 GGSDTLVFNVLN
+6948 
-6960 NADNAGGNGVDT
+6960 
-6972 WNNFHVGPTASD
+6972 
-6984 TDADKIDISSLLVG
+6984 
-6998 YTGNGTA
+6998 
-7005 ASFAGY
+7005 
-7011 LTVTSDGTNTTVS
+7011 
-7024 IDRDGAGTT
+7024 
-7033 YATTDLLVLNNTDTT
+7033 
-7048 LDQLLQNNQIIF
+7048 

>member
-186 APVDTTPP
+186 VPADTTPP

-265 SALVADAD
+265 SGLVADAD
-273 KTIDATVTFKDA
+273 KTIDAKVTFTDA

-297 YTIDTVA
+297 YT
-304 PNTDEVDFSVD
+304 
-315 SVTADN
+315 
-321 VINASEAAG
+321 
-330 EVTITGVLKNI
+330 
-341 PADAANTVVTV
+341 
-352 VVNGVSYTAT
+352 
-362 VDKAAGTWTVNVP
+362 
-375 GSGLVADTDK
+375 
-385 TIDATVTFTDAAGN
+385 
-399 SSTVSDTQLYTLDTT
+399 LDTT
-414 APDVDGVNF
+414 APNAPVIDPVNG
-423 TVDSVTADNVIN
+423 TDP
-435 ASEAAGEVT
+435 
-444 ITGVLKNIP
+444 ITGTAEPGSTVTVTYPDGSTK
-453 ADATTTVVTVVVN
+453 TVVA
-466 GVSYTATV
+466 GP
-474 DSTAGTWT
+474 DGTWT
-482 VSVPGSGLVAD
+482 VPNPGLNDGDEVTAVA
-493 TDKTIDA
+493 TDP
-500 TVTFT
+500 
-505 DAAGNSST
+505 AGNTSGPGT
-513 VSDTQTYTLD
+513 AIVDAV
-523 TTAPTVVLEDVST
+523 APTVALNDVLT
-536 NDNTPALT
+536 NDSTPALT
-544 GTVSDPSA
+544 GTVNDPTA
-552 TVVVTIDGVDY
+552 TVVVKVDGIDY

-578 TLPTL
+578 TLPVLT
-583 ADGPHTVTV
+583 DGPHTITV
-592 TATDAAGNKGT
+592 TATDAAGNAGT

-613 APNTG
+613 APNTAGVTFTIDSVTADNVINASEAAGNVTITGVLKNIPADATNTAVTVVINGVTYNATVDKTAG
-618 TVNFSIDSVTA
+618 TWTVSVPGSGLTADADKTIDAKVTFTDAAGNSSSVNDTQTYTLDTTAPNAPVIDPVNGTDPITGTAEPGSTVTVTYPNGDTATVVAGPDGSWSVPNPGLNDGDEVEAIATDPAGNPSLPGTATVDAVGPNTDGVNFTVDSVTA

-678 TWTVSVPGSELTADA
+678 TWTVSVPGSDLTADA

-707 GNSSSIN
+707 GNSSSVN

-732 PVNGTDPI
+732 PVNATDPI

-752 TYPDGSTAS
+752 TYPDGSTTT

-775 GLNDGDTVTAVTEDP
+775 GLNDGDKVTAIATDP
-790 AGNTSG
+790 AGNPSLPG
-796 PATAVVDA
+796 TAIVDA
-804 VAPTVALDDVLTNDS
+804 VGPNTDGVNFTVDSVTADNVINASEASGNVTVTGVLKNV
-819 TPALTGTVS
+819 PADAANTVVTVVINGQTY
-828 DPTATVVVNVDGTD
+828 TATVDST
-842 YPAVNNGDGTWTL
+842 AGTWTVSVPGSGL
-855 VDNTLPTL
+855 T
-863 ADGPHTITVTAT
+863 ADADKTIDAKVTFT
-875 DAAGNVGT
+875 DAAGNSSSVN
-883 DTGVVTVDTTAPA
+883 DTQTYTIDTTAPD
-896 APVIDPVNGTDPIT
+896 APVINPVNATDPIT

-924 DGSTASVVAGP
+924 DGSTTTVVAGP

-943 PGLNDGDTVT
+943 PGLNDGDKVT
-953 AVTEDPAG
+953 AIATDPAG
-961 NTSGPAT
+961 NPSLPGT
-968 AVVDAVAPTV
+968 AIVDAVGPNTDGVNFTV
-978 ALDDVLTSDSTPALT
+978 DSVTADNVINASEASGNVTVTGVLKNVPADAAN
-993 GTVSDPTATVVV
+993 TVVTVVINGQTYTATV
-1005 NVDGTDYPAVNNGDG
+1005 DSTAG
-1020 TWTLV
+1020 TWTVSVSGSDL
-1025 DNTLPT
+1025 T
-1031 LADGPH
+1031 ADADK
-1037 TITVTATDAA
+1037 TIDAKVTFTDAA
-1047 GNVGTDTGVV
+1047 GNSSSVNDTQTY
-1057 TVDTTAPA
+1057 TVDTVAPN
-1065 APVIDPVNGTDP
+1065 APVLDPINATDPV
-1077 ITGTAEPG
+1077 
-1085 STVTV
+1085 
-1090 TYPDGSTASVVAGP
+1090 
-1104 DGTWTVPNPGLN
+1104 
-1116 DGDTVTAVTEDP
+1116 
-1128 AGNTSGPATAVVDAV
+1128 SGQ
-1143 APTVALDDVLTS
+1143 
-1155 DSTPALTGTV
+1155 
-1165 SDPTATVVVNVDGTD
+1165 
-1180 YPAVN
+1180 
-1185 NGDGTWTLVDNTLP
+1185 
-1199 TLADGPHTITV
+1199 
-1210 TATDAAGNVGTD
+1210 
-1222 TGVVTVDTTA
+1222 
-1232 PAAPVIDPV
+1232 
-1241 NGTDPITGTAEPG
+1241 AEPG

-1269 VAGTDGSWSVPNPG
+1269 VAGPDGSWSVPNPG

-1439 TVVAGT
+1439 TVVAGP

-1614 AGTDGSWSV
+1614 AG
-1623 PNPGNL
+1623 P
-1629 VDGDTVTATATDPAG
+1629 
-1644 NTSLP
+1644 
-1649 GTGTVSADITAPV
+1649 
-1662 VALDD
+1662 
-1667 VLTNDSTPALTGTVN
+1667 
-1682 DPTATV
+1682 
-1688 VVNVDGVDYPAV
+1688 
-1700 NNGDGTWTLADN
+1700 
-1712 TLPALTDGPHTI
+1712 
-1724 TVTAT
+1724 
-1729 DAAGNV
+1729 
-1735 GNDTAV
+1735 
-1741 VTIDTVAPNAPVLDP
+1741 
-1756 INATD
+1756 
-1761 PVSGQAEPGSTVTVT
+1761 
-1776 YPDGTTATVVAGTD
+1776 
-1790 GSWSVPNP
+1790 
-1798 GNLVDGDT
+1798 
-1806 VTATATD
+1806 
-1813 PAGNTSLPGTGTVS
+1813 
-1827 ADITAPVVALD
+1827 
-1838 DVLTNDST
+1838 
-1846 PALTGTVNDPT
+1846 
-1857 ATVVV
+1857 
-1862 NVDGVDYPAVNNG
+1862 
-1875 DGTWTLADNTLPAL
+1875 
-1889 TDGPHTITVTATDAA
+1889 
-1904 GNVGND
+1904 
-1910 TAVVTID
+1910 
-1917 TVAPNAPVLDPI
+1917 
-1929 NATDPVS
+1929 
-1936 GQAEPG
+1936 
-1942 STVTVT
+1942 
-1948 YPDGTTATVVAGTDG
+1948 DG

-2129 VAGTDGSWSVPN
+2129 VAGPDGSWSVPNPGNLVDGDTVTATATDPAGNTSLPGTGTVSADITAPVVALDDVLTNDSTPALTGTVNDPTATVVVNVDGVDYPAVNNGDGTWTLADNTLPTLADGPHTITVTATDAAGNVGNDTAVVTIDTVAPNAPVLDPINATDPVSGQAEPGSTVTVTYPDGTTATVVAGPDGSWSVPNPGNLVDGDTVTATATDPAGNTSLPGTGTVSADITAPVVALDDVLTNDSTPALTGTVNDPTATVVVNVDGVDYPAVNNGDGTWTLADNTLPTLADGPHTITVTATDAAGNVGNDTAVVTIDTVAPNAPVLDPINATDPVSGQAEPGSTVTVTYPDGTTATVVAGPDGSWSVPNPGNLVDGDTVTATATDPAGNTSLPGTGTVSADITAPVVALDDVLTNDSTPALTGTVNDPTATVVVNVDGVDYPAVNNGDGTWTLADNTLPTLADGPHTITVTATDAAGNVGNDTAVVTIDTVAPNAPVLDPINATDPVSGQAEPGSTVTVTYPDGTTATVVAGPDGSWSVPNPGNLVDGDTVTATATDPAGNTSLPGTGTVSADITAPVVALDDVLTNDSTPALTGTVNDPTATVVVNVDGVDYPAVNNGDGTWTLADNTLPTLADGPHTITVTATDAAGNVGNDTAVVTIDTVAPNAPVLDPINATDPVSGQAEPGSTVTVTYPDGTTATVVAGPDGSWSVPNPGNLVDGDTVTATATDPAGNTSLPGTGTVSADITAPVVALDDVLTNDSTPALTGTVNDPTATVVVNVDGVDYPAVNNGDGTWTLADNTLPTLADGPHTITVTATDAAGNVGNDTAVVTIDTVAPNAPVLDPINATDPVSGQAEPGSTVTVTYPDGTTATVVAGPDGSWSVPNPGNLVDGDTVTATATDPAGNTSLPGTGTVSADITAPVVALDDVLTNDSTPALTGTVNDPTATVVVNVDGVDYPAVNNGDGTWTLADNTLPTLADGPHTITVTATDAAGNVGNDTAVVTIDTVAPNAPVLDPINATDPVSGQAEPGSTVTVTYPDGTTATVVAGPDGSWSVPNPGNLVDGDTVTATATDPAGNTSLPGTGTVSADITAPVVALDDVLTNDSTPALTGTVNDPTATVVVNVDGVDYPAVNNGDGTWTLADNTLPTLADGPHTITVTATDAAGNVGNDTAVVTIDTVAPNAPVLDPINATDPVSGQAEPGSTVTVTYPDGTTATVVAGPDGSWSVPNPGNLVDGDTVTATATDPAGNTSLPGTGTVSADITAPVVALDDVLTNDSTPALTGTVNDPTATVVVNVDGVDYPAVNNGDGTWTLADNTLPTLADGPHTITVTATDAAGNVGNDTAVVTIDTVAPNAPVLDPINATDPVSGQAEPGSTVTVTYPDGTTATVVAGPDGSWSVPNPGNLVDGDTVTATATDPAGNTSLPGTGTVSADITAPVVALDDVLTNDSTPALTGTVNDPTATVVVNVDGVDYPAVNNGDGTWTLADNTLPTLADGPHTITVTATDAAGNVGNDTAVVTIDTVAPNAPVLDPINATDPVSGQAEPGSTVTVTYPDGTTATVVAGPDGSWSVPN

-2304 NNGDGTWTLADNI
+2304 NNGDGTWTLADNT
-2317 LPALIDGPHTVTV
+2317 LPVLADGPHTVSVTATDVAGNVSTPVTGTVTVDATAPTLAITTDDLALAAGEDANITFTFSEAVAGFDVSDITVVGGTLTGLTTTDNITWTAVFTPDGTGTAPSIAVADGSYTDVAGNLGTGDVLDGTDGFIVDLVAPVVTFADVSTNDTTPALTGTIDDPTATVVVTVDGVDYPAVNNGDGTWTLADNTLPVLADGPHTVSVTATDVAGNVSTPVTGTVTVDATAPTLAITTDDLALAAGEDANITFTFSEAVAGFDVSDITVVGGTLTGLTTTDNITWTAVFTPDGTGTAPSIAVADGSYTDVAGNLGTGDVLDGTDGFIVDLVAPVVTFADVSTNDTTPALTGTIDDPTATVVVTVDGVDYPAVNNGDGTWTLADNTLPVLADGPHTVSVTATDVAGNVSTPVTGTVTVDATAPTLAITTDDLALAAGEDANITFTFSEAVAGFDVSDITVVGGTLTGLTTTDNITWTAVFTPDGTGTAPSIAVADGSYTDVAGNLGTGDVLDGTDGFIVDLVAPVVTFADVSTNDTTPALTGTIDDPTATVVVTVDGVDYPAVNNGDGTWTLADNTLPVLADGPHTVSVTATDVAGNVSTPVTGTVTVDATAPTLAITTDDLALAAGEDANITFTFSEAVAGFDVSDITVVGGTLTGLTTTDNITWTAVFTPDGTGTAPSIAVADGSYTDVAGNLGTGDVLDGTDGFIVDLVAPVVTFADVSTNDTTPALTGTIDDPTATVVVTVDGVDYPAVNNGDGTWTLADNTLPVLADGPHTVSVTATDVAGNVSTPVTGTVTVDATAPTLAITTDDLALAAGESANITFTFSEAVAGFDANDITLVGGTLSALVTTDNITWTAVFTPDGTGTAPSIAVADGSYTDLAGNLGTGDVLDGTDGFVVDIVAPVVGFTNVTTNDDTPPLTGTIDDPTATVVVTVDGVDYPATNNGDGTWTLADNTLPSLIDGPHTVSV

-2337 NTATDTATLTI
+2337 NVSIPAT
-2348 DTVPADLI
+2348 
-2356 GAITIP
+2356 
-2362 EDLNGDGILNADE
+2362 
-2375 LGTDGSFNAQVAL
+2375 
-2388 GPDAVDGTVVNVNGV
+2388 
-2403 NYTVTAADLANGYI
+2403 
-2417 TAAIP
+2417 
-2422 VTGEGPVAIHAE
+2422 
-2434 AVDAQGNV
+2434 
-2442 DVADADVTVTVDTVP
+2442 
-2457 ADLIGAITI
+2457 
-2466 PEDLNGD
+2466 
-2473 GILNADELGTD
+2473 
-2484 GSFNAQVALGPD
+2484 
-2496 ALDGTV
+2496 
-2502 VNVNGVNYTVTA
+2502 
-2514 ADLANGYITAAIPVT
+2514 
-2529 GEGPVAIHAE
+2529 
-2539 AVDAQGNVDVADA
+2539 
-2552 DVTVTVDTVPA
+2552 
-2563 DLIGAITIPEDL
+2563 
-2575 NGDGILNADELGTDG
+2575 
-2590 SFNAQVALGPDAIDG
+2590 
-2605 TVVNVNG
+2605 
-2612 TNYTVTAADLANGYI
+2612 
-2627 TATLDATAADPV
+2627 
-2639 TGQIVIHAEAVDAQG
+2639 
-2654 NVDVADADVTVTVDT
+2654 
-2669 VPADL
+2669 
-2674 IGAITIPEDL
+2674 
-2684 NGDGILNADELG
+2684 
-2696 TDGSFNAQVALGP
+2696 
-2709 DAIDGTVVNVNGT
+2709 
-2722 NYTVTAA
+2722 
-2729 DLANGYITAAIPVTG
+2729 
-2744 EGPVAIH
+2744 
-2751 AEAVDAQGNVD
+2751 
-2762 VADADV
+2762 
-2768 TVTVDTVPADL
+2768 
-2779 IGAITIP
+2779 
-2786 EDLNGDGILN
+2786 
-2796 ADELGTDGSFNAQ
+2796 
-2809 VALGPDAVDGTVV
+2809 
-2822 NVNGVNY
+2822 
-2829 TVTAADLANG
+2829 
-2839 YITAAIPVT
+2839 
-2848 GEGPVAI
+2848 
-2855 HAEAVDAQGNVDV
+2855 
-2868 ADADVT
+2868 
-2874 VTVDTV
+2874 
-2880 PADLIGAITIPE
+2880 
-2892 DLNGDGILNADEL
+2892 
-2905 GTDGSFNA
+2905 
-2913 QVALGPDALDGTVVN
+2913 
-2928 VNGVNYTVTAAD
+2928 
-2940 LANGYITAAIPVT
+2940 
-2953 GEGPVAIHAE
+2953 
-2963 AVDAQ
+2963 
-2968 GNVDVAD
+2968 
-2975 ADVTVTVD
+2975 
-2983 TVPADLIGAI
+2983 
-2993 TIPEDL
+2993 
-2999 NGDGILN
+2999 
-3006 ADELGTDGSFNAQ
+3006 
-3019 VALGPD
+3019 
-3025 AIDGTV
+3025 
-3031 VNVNGTNYT
+3031 
-3040 VTAADLANGYITAA
+3040 
-3054 IPVTGEGPVAIHAE
+3054 
-3068 AVDAQGNVDVADADV
+3068 
-3083 TVTVDTV
+3083 
-3090 PADLIGAITIPEDLN
+3090 
-3105 GDGILNADELGT
+3105 
-3117 DGSFNAQVA
+3117 
-3126 LGPDAIDGTVVNVNG
+3126 
-3141 TNYTVTAA
+3141 
-3149 DLANGY
+3149 
-3155 ITAAIP
+3155 
-3161 VTGEGPVAIH
+3161 
-3171 AEAVDAQGNVD
+3171 
-3182 VADAD
+3182 
-3187 VTVTVDTVPA
+3187 
-3197 DLIGAITIP
+3197 
-3206 EDLNGDGILNAD
+3206 
-3218 ELGTD
+3218 
-3223 GSFNAQVALGP
+3223 
-3234 DAVDG
+3234 
-3239 TVVNVNGVNYT
+3239 
-3250 VTAADLANG
+3250 
-3259 YITAAIPVTG
+3259 
-3269 EGPVAIHAEAVDA
+3269 
-3282 QGNVDVADADVT
+3282 
-3294 VTVDTVPA
+3294 
-3302 DLIGAIT
+3302 
-3309 IPEDLNGDGILNA
+3309 
-3322 DELGTDG
+3322 
-3329 SFNAQVAL
+3329 
-3337 GPDALDGTVVNVNG
+3337 
-3351 VNYTVTAADLANG
+3351 
-3364 YITAAIPVTGEG
+3364 
-3376 PVAIH
+3376 
-3381 AEAVDAQGNVDVADA
+3381 
-3396 DVTVT
+3396 
-3401 VDTVPADLIGAITI
+3401 
-3415 PEDLNGDGILN
+3415 
-3426 ADELG
+3426 
-3431 TDGSFNAQVALG
+3431 
-3443 PDAIDGT
+3443 
-3450 VVNVNGTNYTVTAAD
+3450 
-3465 LANGYIT
+3465 
-3472 AAIPV
+3472 
-3477 TGEGP
+3477 
-3482 VAIHAEA
+3482 
-3489 VDAQGNVDVADA
+3489 
-3501 DVTVTVDTVPADLI
+3501 
-3515 GAITIPEDLNGDGI
+3515 
-3529 LNADELGTDG
+3529 
-3539 SFNAQVALGPDAIDG
+3539 
-3554 TVVNVNGTNYTV
+3554 
-3566 TAADLAN
+3566 
-3573 GYITAAIP
+3573 
-3581 VTGEGPVAIH
+3581 
-3591 AEAVD
+3591 
-3596 AQGNVD
+3596 
-3602 VADADVTVTVDTV
+3602 
-3615 PADLIGA
+3615 
-3622 ITIPEDLNG
+3622 
-3631 DGILNAD
+3631 
-3638 ELGTDGS
+3638 
-3645 FNAQVALGP
+3645 
-3654 DAIDGTVVNVNGT
+3654 
-3667 NYTVTAADLAN
+3667 
-3678 GYITAAIPV
+3678 
-3687 TGEGPVAI
+3687 
-3695 HAEAVDAQ
+3695 
-3703 GNVDVADADVTVTVD
+3703 
-3718 TVPADLIGAITIP
+3718 
-3731 EDLNGDGI
+3731 
-3739 LNADEL
+3739 
-3745 GTDGSFNA
+3745 
-3753 QVALGP
+3753 
-3759 DAVDGTVV
+3759 
-3767 NVNGVNYTVTA
+3767 
-3778 ADLANGYITAAIP
+3778 
-3791 VTGEGPVAIH
+3791 
-3801 AEAVD
+3801 
-3806 AQGNVDV
+3806 
-3813 ADADVTVTVDT
+3813 
-3824 VPADLIGAITI
+3824 
-3835 PEDLN
+3835 
-3840 GDGILNADE
+3840 
-3849 LGTDGSFNAQVA
+3849 
-3861 LGPDALDGTVVN
+3861 
-3873 VNGVNYTVT
+3873 
-3882 AADLANGYI
+3882 
-3891 TAAIPV
+3891 
-3897 TGEGPVAIHA
+3897 
-3907 EAVDAQGNVDVADAD
+3907 
-3922 VTVTVDTVPAD
+3922 
-3933 LIGAITIPED
+3933 
-3943 LNGDG
+3943 
-3948 ILNADELGT
+3948 
-3957 DGSFNAQVALGP
+3957 
-3969 DAIDGTV
+3969 
-3976 VNVNGT
+3976 
-3982 NYTVTAA
+3982 
-3989 DLANGYITA
+3989 
-3998 AIPVTGEGPV
+3998 
-4008 AIHAE
+4008 
-4013 AVDAQ
+4013 
-4018 GNVDVADADVTV
+4018 
-4030 TVDTVPADLIG
+4030 
-4041 AITIPEDLNGDGI
+4041 
-4054 LNADELGTDG
+4054 
-4064 SFNAQVALGPD
+4064 
-4075 AIDGTVVN
+4075 
-4083 VNGVNYTVTAADLAN
+4083 
-4098 GYITAAIPVTGEGPV
+4098 
-4113 AIHAEAVD
+4113 
-4121 AQGNVDVADADVTVT
+4121 
-4136 VDTVPADLIGA
+4136 
-4147 ITIPE
+4147 
-4152 DLNGDGILNA
+4152 
-4162 DELGTDGSFNAQVA
+4162 
-4176 LGPDAIDG
+4176 
-4184 TVVNVNGT
+4184 
-4192 NYTVTAADLANGY
+4192 
-4205 ITATLDATAAD
+4205 
-4216 PVTGQIVI
+4216 
-4224 HAEAVDAQGNVD
+4224 
-4236 VADADV
+4236 
-4242 TVTVDTVPADLIGAI
+4242 
-4257 TIPEDL
+4257 
-4263 NGDGILN
+4263 
-4270 ADELG
+4270 
-4275 TDGSFNAQVAL
+4275 
-4286 GPDAVD
+4286 
-4292 GTVVNVNGTN
+4292 
-4302 YTVTAADLAN
+4302 
-4312 GYITAAI
+4312 
-4319 PVTGEGPV
+4319 
-4327 AIHAEAVDA
+4327 
-4336 QGNVDVADADVTVTV
+4336 
-4351 DTVPADLIGAITI
+4351 
-4364 PEDLNG
+4364 
-4370 DGILNADELG
+4370 
-4380 TDGSF
+4380 
-4385 NAQVALGPD
+4385 
-4394 AVDGTVVNVNG
+4394 
-4405 TNYTVT
+4405 
-4411 AADLANGYIT
+4411 
-4421 AAIPV
+4421 
-4426 TGEGPVAIHAEAVD
+4426 
-4440 AQGNVDV
+4440 
-4447 ADADVT
+4447 
-4453 VTVDTVP
+4453 
-4460 ADLIGAITIPEDLNG
+4460 
-4475 DGILNAD
+4475 
-4482 ELGTDGSF
+4482 
-4490 NAQVAL
+4490 
-4496 GPDALDGTV
+4496 
-4505 VNVNGTNYTVT
+4505 
-4516 AADLANGYITAAIPV
+4516 
-4531 TGEGP
+4531 
-4536 VAIHA
+4536 
-4541 EAVDAQGNVDVA
+4541 
-4553 DADVTVTV
+4553 
-4561 DTVPA
+4561 
-4566 DLIGA
+4566 
-4571 ITIPEDLNGDGILN
+4571 
-4585 ADELGTDGS
+4585 
-4594 FNAQVA
+4594 
-4600 LGPDAIDG
+4600 
-4608 TVVNVNGT
+4608 
-4616 NYTVTAADLANGYI
+4616 
-4630 TAAIPVT
+4630 
-4637 GEGPVAIH
+4637 
-4645 AEAVDAQGNVD
+4645 
-4656 VADADVTVTVDTVP
+4656 
-4670 ADLIGAI
+4670 
-4677 TIPEDLNGDGILNAD
+4677 
-4692 ELGTDGSF
+4692 
-4700 NAQVALGPD
+4700 
-4709 AVDGTVVNVNGVNY
+4709 
-4723 TVTAAD
+4723 
-4729 LANGY
+4729 
-4734 ITAAI
+4734 
-4739 PVTGEGP
+4739 
-4746 VAIHA
+4746 
-4751 EAVDAQGNVDVADAD
+4751 
-4766 VTVTVDTVPADLIG
+4766 
-4780 AITIPE
+4780 
-4786 DLNGDGILNAAEL
+4786 
-4799 GTDGTFNAQV
+4799 
-4809 ALGPDAVDGTVV
+4809 
-4821 NVNGTNYTVTAADLA
+4821 
-4836 NGYITATLDATAADP
+4836 
-4851 VTGQIVIHA
+4851 
-4860 EAVDAQGNVDVADA
+4860 
-4874 DVTLTIDTTP
+4874 
-4884 QDLITAITVPEDL
+4884 
-4897 NGDGILNAAE
+4897 
-4907 LGTDGTFNAQVALGP
+4907 
-4922 DAVDGTVVNVNGTN
+4922 
-4936 YTVTAADLANGYITA
+4936 
-4951 TLDAT
+4951 
-4956 AADPVT
+4956 
-4962 GQIVIH
+4962 
-4968 AEAVDAQGNV
+4968 
-4978 DVADADV
+4978 
-4985 TLTIDTTPQDL
+4985 
-4996 ITAITVPEDLNGDGI
+4996 
-5011 LNAAELGTDGTFN
+5011 
-5024 AQVALG
+5024 
-5030 PDAVDGT
+5030 
-5037 VVNVNGTNYTVTAAD
+5037 
-5052 LANGY
+5052 
-5057 ITATLDATAADP
+5057 
-5069 VTGQIVIHAEA
+5069 
-5080 VDAQGNVDVADAD
+5080 
-5093 VTLTID
+5093 
-5099 TTPQDLI
+5099 
-5106 TAITVPEDLN
+5106 
-5116 GDGILNAAELGTD
+5116 
-5129 GTFNAQVAL
+5129 
-5138 GPDAIDGTVVN
+5138 
-5149 VNGTNYTVTAADLA
+5149 
-5163 NGYITAILAATA
+5163 
-5175 ADPVTGQIVIHAEAV
+5175 
-5190 DAQGNVDVADADVTV
+5190 
-5205 TLDVTPPDIT
+5205 
-5215 TTVLAIDSVTADN
+5215 
-5228 ILDATEAGG
+5228 G
-5237 TVTLTGTLTNVPADA
+5237 TVT
-5252 TTTGVV
+5252 
-5258 VTINGNDYTATVDAI
+5258 I
-5273 AGTWTVNVA
+5273 
-5282 GNDLALDPD
+5282 
-5291 LTVDAK
+5291 
-5297 ATFTDLAGNSSTLQD
+5297 SSS
-5312 TQTYTLAGS
+5312 S
-5321 ITAFDNTDHAVLS
+5321 ILAFDNTDHAVLS
-5334 PKPALVGDD
+5334 PQPSLVGDD

-5839 NWDAADPSQP
+5839 NWDAADPPQP

-6135 EYLQIGNDVAVDS
+6135 EYLQIGNDVAVGNTT
-6148 YLYVALLSLTDNF
+6148 YLALLTLTDNF
-6161 DFQLGGQGVDFT
+6161 DFQAGGQSVNFT
-6173 LTDSTLNDVTFNYS
+6173 LTDATLNDVTFNYS
-6187 ALIDASLLADYVLVV
+6187 ALISASLLADYVLVV

-6217 TGEADLL
+6217 TGDADLL

-6274 ITGFSTQVAEG
+6274 ITGYSTQVAEG

-6308 VDFNGTSYTVNA
+6308 VEFNGTAFAVNA

-6384 TWNTSDPSQPATINA
+6384 TWNTSDPSQPAVITVTP

-6416 AEFGVAVGNANYLAL
+6416 GELGVAVGSATYLAL
-6431 IGITQDFN
+6431 VGITENLN
-6439 VPVLG
+6439 VSLLG
-6444 TPSVGFTIEA
+6444 TPSVAFTIDA
-6454 GHEAEV
+6454 GHEADV
-6460 TFSYGAALSVSLLND
+6460 TFAYAPVLSLSLFND

-6481 QKGADGSWYNID
+6481 QKGADGAWHNID
-6493 GGTSTGLLNIGL
+6493 GGSSTGLLNIGL
-6505 LGSGGFGATVQLDQG
+6505 LGNGGIGVTVPDLGQG

-6530 VGLGLLGRMDVVK
+6530 LGVGILGTMSVVK
-6543 DDFDYTVASTNT
+6543 DDFDYTVAPTNT
-6555 AVVAE
+6555 AVVAD

-6568 TTLATQ
+6568 TTLTTQ
-6574 VITVTS
+6574 VTTVTS
-6580 EVVDALPQTVG
+6580 EVVGALPQTVG
-6591 IDTEIV
+6591 TDTVIN

-6615 NTADLSAIGKVDSF
+6615 NTTDLSAIGKVDSF
-6629 TYTIRDAITGT
+6629 TYTIRDVLTGA

-6652 PDVTVTWNT
+6652 PDVTIAWDAANP
-6661 ADPSLDGIVPAPIAN
+6661 ANDGVVQLTAN
-6676 PDEISVNSILVNA
+6676 PDHVVTTTDFSNAADLPVDVASPVVSVNLIGSNSVVSDQFVVGA
-6689 MTNIDPLDNGQG
+6689 GTVANIDLSAVYTAQPLASLLPTVSYVIQSWNG
-6701 SFSTPLGTPIT
+6701 TAWV
-6712 PRTGTM
+6712 
-6718 TYNFTVDA
+6718 N
-6726 NDMSDVT
+6726 T
-6733 IYAVPGAGLS
+6733 IYSGSQTALGSVATIQAGS
-6743 VLPSYTITVTNSAGV
+6743 VAFQDTVEH
-6758 VVGTVTG
+6758 
-6765 TSLANAVSLLDG
+6765 LA
-6777 GVRLTLNDLEAGTYT
+6777 AGTYRVQYT
-6792 ATISSRNILGLG
+6792 LTGVSLGATSLDTNVS
-6804 YTTSVYMGETIT
+6804 TTTV
-6816 HLDSYD
+6816 HLDTYRSD
-6822 YTGANGGVVSGNVL
+6822 WISGNVL
-6836 EGDAIGGV
+6836 AGDNIGGV
-6844 ADIAEGS
+6844 ADTGILSHEGAKLQVWDNAQNAYVDAVGQTINTGNGVLIMQSNGEYEYRPNDVTTTTQLASTDSINYKIVSVTGNVES
-6851 QLYVLNTTTGTY
+6851 QSTLTIDLTHNDYNLLYTSTSANDTFTTGT
-6863 ELALGQAIDTGT
+6863 
-6875 GTLHMYANGSYTY
+6875 
-6888 LPSTSS
+6888 
-6894 TAASDVIEYKLV
+6894 
-6906 SGITGQES
+6906 
-6914 SSSLTIN
+6914 
-6921 LDKEFNLS
+6921 
-6929 TGDDIVVSSAG
+6929 
-6940 QDVLNSNA
+6940 
-6948 GGSDTLVFNVLN
+6948 GSDTVIYQVLN
-6960 NADNAGGNGVDT
+6960 NVAIGNGGNTGGNGVDT
-6972 WNNFHVGPTASD
+6972 WTDFHVGNVATDKQAD
-6984 TDADKIDISSLLVG
+6984 LIDIRGLLDGAQTDANIG
-6998 YTGNGTA
+6998 E
-7005 ASFAGY
+7005 Y
-7011 LTVTSDGTNTTVS
+7011 LNVTVSGGNTTIQ
-7024 IDRDGAGTT
+7024 IDRDGLTGLFPANNFTT
-7033 YATTDLLVLNNTDTT
+7033 LLVLQGVTTTETELLNNG
-7048 LDQLLQNNQIIF
+7048 QILY